1 MFWGVFSVVLVSFLI
16 TFYLNYEKSYMQKL
30 LEFDNQVKDVVS
42 MIDKNFKEYT
52 RIVKL
57 EEFRSICILEENL
70 EIFKMMDSEEV
81 NTLLNQQLLVSDESM
96 TEEEKLFYLA
106 YSKTVNLV
114 NELLPNIKELYENEY
129 DILELIFIPFYDES
143 MNQTVFAEKFNQSQL
158 IELQDGLFMFNEP
171 IQQKDN
177 IWAVYQVV
185 EWEDEILGYFQLMY
199 KTINT
204 EEIFPYSHLNKGLY
218 YVDNQLYTGN
228 DLPSDLKEKL
238 LPASF
243 EEASSILKDEGYYL
257 SQHTSEVMNLK
268 VIHYQLKNQL
278 RASVI
283 AQTISLFELSV
294 ILLILLFLL
303 VSYILFMSIVKP
315 CYLLVDYV
323 KRCSEGN
330 YKIPS
335 NISKSW
341 RYSFLMVRN
350 AYLENERLL
359 NVKDSQS
366 QELEYAWKRTLVA
379 SQAKTHFLAKVSHEL
394 KTPLNA
400 IKGYVQVLKLSID
413 QPKQKKQLE
422 IIEHSSATV
431 VLLEQ
436 NYRSKQMILNAAND
450 VIRNNSG
457 RRDKQLWSD
466 RGEGESI
473 EYHRASDGDIEA
485 TYIADKIAYMRRDT
499 YDYHDFAVLYRTNSQ
514 SRAIEQALLRQNIPY
529 RLVGGQSYFKRKE
542 IKDLMA
548 YLRLICNPDDD
559 LSFVR
564 VVNEPKRGI
573 GAASIDKLN
582 QFAKDSELSLM
593 ASIQDATG
601 VVAKATLNKLMDF
614 KTMIYMLRAQIED
627 YSLAS
632 FIDLVL
638 NQTGYLEMLENENTI
653 EADSRIDNLGEF
665 KSMATQFEEVDLDEI
680 LAEEES
686 EERAEE
692 LSTMTKLIILLNDL
706 MLQTDTETEEE
717 ANESKVTLMTIHA
730 AKGLEF
736 PVVFICGFED
746 GIFPLRSAIE
756 QGADDL
762 EEERRL
768 AYVAITRAED
778 LLFITN
784 AQSRYQY
791 GMRSA
796 NAESMFIK
804 EISDKYLNKTGIE
817 ARPRPLFTLQ
827 EAVESKAPKRQ
838 LKTVNLNSDSSWASG
853 DKVEHDTFGE
863 GVVVGVKGEVISIA
877 FSAPHGIKKLMGS
890 HPALKKRS

>member
-1 MFWGVFSVVLVSFLI
+1 MSQLLDKMNPQQKEAILTTEGPLLVMAGAGSGKTRVLTHRIAYLMSEKQVSPYNILAI
-16 TFYLNYEKSYMQKL
+16 TFTNKAAREMKERVEKL
-30 LEFDNQVKDVVS
+30 IGERGKDVWISTFHS
-42 MIDKNFKEYT
+42 MCVRILRRDIDLIGYDLNFG
-52 RIVKL
+52 
-57 EEFRSICILEENL
+57 IL
-70 EIFKMMDSEEV
+70 DDAD
-81 NTLLNQQLLVSDESM
+81 Q
-96 TEEEKLFYLA
+96 
-106 YSKTVNLV
+106 
-114 NELLPNIKELYENEY
+114 
-129 DILELIFIPFYDES
+129 
-143 MNQTVFAEKFNQSQL
+143 
-158 IELQDGLFMFNEP
+158 
-171 IQQKDN
+171 
-177 IWAVYQVV
+177 
-185 EWEDEILGYFQLMY
+185 
-199 KTINT
+199 
-204 EEIFPYSHLNKGLY
+204 
-218 YVDNQLYTGN
+218 
-228 DLPSDLKEKL
+228 
-238 LPASF
+238 
-243 EEASSILKDEGYYL
+243 
-257 SQHTSEVMNLK
+257 
-268 VIHYQLKNQL
+268 
-278 RASVI
+278 
-283 AQTISLFELSV
+283 LSV
-294 ILLILLFLL
+294 IKTVMEDLNLDPKRQSPKYFL
-303 VSYILFMSIVKP
+303 SQI
-315 CYLLVDYV
+315 
-323 KRCSEGN
+323 
-330 YKIPS
+330 S
-335 NISKSW
+335 N
-341 RYSFLMVRN
+341 
-350 AYLENERLL
+350 
-359 NVKDSQS
+359 
-366 QELEYAWKRTLVA
+366 
-379 SQAKTHFLAKVSHEL
+379 AKNEL
-394 KTPLNA
+394 KTPSDLNKEFENEDV
-400 IKGYVQVLKLSID
+400 IRVYEKYQQTLFKNNRVDFDDLLMLTVHLFEKHPEVLSFYQNKFQYIHIDEYQDTNHAQYKIVTLLAEKFRNICVVGDSDQSIYSWRGANIENILSFESD
-413 QPKQKKQLE
+413 YPDA
-422 IIEHSSATV
+422 SV

-450 VIRNNSG
+450 VIKNNSG

-466 RGEGESI
+466 RGEGEAI
-473 EYHRASDGDIEA
+473 EYHRASDVDVEA
-485 TYIADKIAYMRRDT
+485 NYIADKIAYMRRDA

-573 GAASIDKLN
+573 GAASIDKLSH
-582 QFAKDSELSLM
+582 FAAESELSLM
-593 ASIQDATG
+593 SSIQDATG

-627 YSLAS
+627 HSLAS

-638 NQTGYLEMLENENTI
+638 SQTGYLEMLENENTI

-665 KSMATQFEEVDLDEI
+665 KSMATQFEDVDLDEI

-686 EERAEE
+686 EERAND
-692 LSTMTKLIILLNDL
+692 LPTMTKLIILLNDL
-706 MLQTDTETEEE
+706 MLQTDTETEVE

-796 NAESMFIK
+796 NPESMFIR
-804 EISDKYLNKTGIE
+804 EISETYLNKTGIE
-817 ARPRPLFTLQ
+817 SRPRPSFTLK
-827 EAVESKAPKRQ
+827 EAMESKAPKRQ
-838 LKTVNLNSDSSWASG
+838 IKTVSLNSGSSWNSG

>member
-1 MFWGVFSVVLVSFLI
+1 MSQLLDKMNPQQKEAILTTEGPLLVMAGAGSGKTRVLTHRIAYLMSEKQVSPYNILAI
-16 TFYLNYEKSYMQKL
+16 TFTNKAAREMKERVEKL
-30 LEFDNQVKDVVS
+30 IGERGKDVWISTFHS
-42 MIDKNFKEYT
+42 MCVRILRRDIDLIGYDLNFG
-52 RIVKL
+52 
-57 EEFRSICILEENL
+57 IL
-70 EIFKMMDSEEV
+70 DDAD
-81 NTLLNQQLLVSDESM
+81 Q
-96 TEEEKLFYLA
+96 
-106 YSKTVNLV
+106 
-114 NELLPNIKELYENEY
+114 
-129 DILELIFIPFYDES
+129 
-143 MNQTVFAEKFNQSQL
+143 
-158 IELQDGLFMFNEP
+158 
-171 IQQKDN
+171 
-177 IWAVYQVV
+177 
-185 EWEDEILGYFQLMY
+185 
-199 KTINT
+199 
-204 EEIFPYSHLNKGLY
+204 
-218 YVDNQLYTGN
+218 
-228 DLPSDLKEKL
+228 
-238 LPASF
+238 
-243 EEASSILKDEGYYL
+243 
-257 SQHTSEVMNLK
+257 
-268 VIHYQLKNQL
+268 
-278 RASVI
+278 
-283 AQTISLFELSV
+283 LSV
-294 ILLILLFLL
+294 IKTVMEDLNLDPKRQSPKYFL
-303 VSYILFMSIVKP
+303 SQI
-315 CYLLVDYV
+315 
-323 KRCSEGN
+323 
-330 YKIPS
+330 S
-335 NISKSW
+335 N
-341 RYSFLMVRN
+341 
-350 AYLENERLL
+350 
-359 NVKDSQS
+359 
-366 QELEYAWKRTLVA
+366 
-379 SQAKTHFLAKVSHEL
+379 AKNEL
-394 KTPLNA
+394 KTPSDLNKEFENEDV
-400 IKGYVQVLKLSID
+400 IRVYEKYQQTLFKNNRVDFDDLLMLTVHLFEKHPEVLSFYQNKFQYIHIDEYQDTNHAQYKIVTLLAEKFRNICVVGDSDQSIYSWRGANIENILSFESD
-413 QPKQKKQLE
+413 YPDA
-422 IIEHSSATV
+422 SV

-450 VIRNNSG
+450 VIKNNSG

-466 RGEGESI
+466 RGEGEAI
-473 EYHRASDGDIEA
+473 EYHRASDGDVEA
-485 TYIADKIAYMRRDT
+485 NYIADKIAYMRRDA

-514 SRAIEQALLRQNIPY
+514 SRAMEQALLRQNIPY

-573 GAASIDKLN
+573 GAASIDKLSH
-582 QFAKDSELSLM
+582 FAAESELSLM
-593 ASIQDATG
+593 SSIQDATG

-627 YSLAS
+627 HSLAS

-638 NQTGYLEMLENENTI
+638 SQTGYLEMLENENTI

-665 KSMATQFEEVDLDEI
+665 KSMATQFEDVDLDEI

-686 EERAEE
+686 EERADD
-692 LSTMTKLIILLNDL
+692 LPTMTKLIILLNDL

-796 NAESMFIK
+796 NPESMFIR
-804 EISDKYLNKTGIE
+804 EISETYLNKTGIE
-817 ARPRPLFTLQ
+817 SRPRPSFTLK
-827 EAVESKAPKRQ
+827 EAMESKAPKRQ
-838 LKTVNLNSDSSWASG
+838 IKTVSLNSGSSWNSG

>member
-1 MFWGVFSVVLVSFLI
+1 MSQLLDKMNPQQKEAILTTEGPLLVMAGAGSGKTRVLTHRIAYLMSEKQVSPYNILAI
-16 TFYLNYEKSYMQKL
+16 TFTNKAAREMKERVEKL
-30 LEFDNQVKDVVS
+30 IGERGKDVWISTFHS
-42 MIDKNFKEYT
+42 MCVRILRRDIDLIGYDLNFG
-52 RIVKL
+52 
-57 EEFRSICILEENL
+57 IL
-70 EIFKMMDSEEV
+70 DDAD
-81 NTLLNQQLLVSDESM
+81 Q
-96 TEEEKLFYLA
+96 
-106 YSKTVNLV
+106 
-114 NELLPNIKELYENEY
+114 
-129 DILELIFIPFYDES
+129 
-143 MNQTVFAEKFNQSQL
+143 
-158 IELQDGLFMFNEP
+158 
-171 IQQKDN
+171 
-177 IWAVYQVV
+177 
-185 EWEDEILGYFQLMY
+185 
-199 KTINT
+199 
-204 EEIFPYSHLNKGLY
+204 
-218 YVDNQLYTGN
+218 
-228 DLPSDLKEKL
+228 
-238 LPASF
+238 
-243 EEASSILKDEGYYL
+243 
-257 SQHTSEVMNLK
+257 
-268 VIHYQLKNQL
+268 
-278 RASVI
+278 
-283 AQTISLFELSV
+283 LSV
-294 ILLILLFLL
+294 IKTVMEDLNLDPKRQSPKYFL
-303 VSYILFMSIVKP
+303 SQI
-315 CYLLVDYV
+315 
-323 KRCSEGN
+323 
-330 YKIPS
+330 S
-335 NISKSW
+335 N
-341 RYSFLMVRN
+341 
-350 AYLENERLL
+350 
-359 NVKDSQS
+359 
-366 QELEYAWKRTLVA
+366 
-379 SQAKTHFLAKVSHEL
+379 AKNEL
-394 KTPLNA
+394 KTPSDLNKEFENEDV
-400 IKGYVQVLKLSID
+400 IRVYEKYQQTLFKNNRVDFDDLLMLTVHLFEKHPEVLSFYQNKFQYIHIDEYQDTNHAQYKIVTLLAEKFRNICVVGDSDQSIYSWRGANIENILSFESD
-413 QPKQKKQLE
+413 YPDA
-422 IIEHSSATV
+422 SV

-450 VIRNNSG
+450 VIKNNSG

-466 RGEGESI
+466 RGEGEAI
-473 EYHRASDGDIEA
+473 EYHRASDGDVEA
-485 TYIADKIAYMRRDT
+485 NYIADKIAYMRRDA

-548 YLRLICNPDDD
+548 YLRLICNPADD

-573 GAASIDKLN
+573 GAASIDKLSH
-582 QFAKDSELSLM
+582 FAAESELSLM
-593 ASIQDATG
+593 SSIQDATG

-627 YSLAS
+627 HSLAS

-638 NQTGYLEMLENENTI
+638 SQTGYLEMLENENTI

-665 KSMATQFEEVDLDEI
+665 KSMATQFEDVDLDEI

-686 EERAEE
+686 EERAND
-692 LSTMTKLIILLNDL
+692 LPTMTKLNILLNEL
-706 MLQTDTETEEE
+706 MLQTDTETEVE

-796 NAESMFIK
+796 NPESMFIR
-804 EISDKYLNKTGIE
+804 EISETYLNKTGIE
-817 ARPRPLFTLQ
+817 SRPRPSFTLK
-827 EAVESKAPKRQ
+827 EAMESKAPKRQ
-838 LKTVNLNSDSSWASG
+838 IKTVSLNSGSSWNSG

>member
-1 MFWGVFSVVLVSFLI
+1 MSQLLDKMNPQQKEAILTTEGPLLVMAGAGSGKTRVLTHRIAYLMSEKQVSPYNILAI
-16 TFYLNYEKSYMQKL
+16 TFTNKAAREMKERVEKL
-30 LEFDNQVKDVVS
+30 IGERGKDVWISTFHS
-42 MIDKNFKEYT
+42 MCVRILRRDIDLIGYDLNFG
-52 RIVKL
+52 
-57 EEFRSICILEENL
+57 IL
-70 EIFKMMDSEEV
+70 DDAD
-81 NTLLNQQLLVSDESM
+81 Q
-96 TEEEKLFYLA
+96 
-106 YSKTVNLV
+106 
-114 NELLPNIKELYENEY
+114 
-129 DILELIFIPFYDES
+129 
-143 MNQTVFAEKFNQSQL
+143 
-158 IELQDGLFMFNEP
+158 
-171 IQQKDN
+171 
-177 IWAVYQVV
+177 
-185 EWEDEILGYFQLMY
+185 
-199 KTINT
+199 
-204 EEIFPYSHLNKGLY
+204 
-218 YVDNQLYTGN
+218 
-228 DLPSDLKEKL
+228 
-238 LPASF
+238 
-243 EEASSILKDEGYYL
+243 
-257 SQHTSEVMNLK
+257 
-268 VIHYQLKNQL
+268 
-278 RASVI
+278 
-283 AQTISLFELSV
+283 LSV
-294 ILLILLFLL
+294 IKTVMEDLNLDPKRQSPKYFL
-303 VSYILFMSIVKP
+303 SQI
-315 CYLLVDYV
+315 
-323 KRCSEGN
+323 
-330 YKIPS
+330 S
-335 NISKSW
+335 N
-341 RYSFLMVRN
+341 
-350 AYLENERLL
+350 
-359 NVKDSQS
+359 
-366 QELEYAWKRTLVA
+366 
-379 SQAKTHFLAKVSHEL
+379 AKNEL
-394 KTPLNA
+394 KTPSDLNKEFENEDV
-400 IKGYVQVLKLSID
+400 IRVYEKYQQTLFKNNRVDFDDLLMLTVHLFEKHPEVLSFYQNKFQYIHIDEYQDTNHAQYKIVTLLAEKFRNICVVGDSDQSIYSWRGANIENILSFESD
-413 QPKQKKQLE
+413 YPDA
-422 IIEHSSATV
+422 SV

-450 VIRNNSG
+450 VIKNNSG

-466 RGEGESI
+466 RGEGEAI
-473 EYHRASDGDIEA
+473 EYHRASDGDVEA
-485 TYIADKIAYMRRDT
+485 NYIADKIAYMRRDAC
-499 YDYHDFAVLYRTNSQ
+499 DYHDFAVLYRTNSQ

-573 GAASIDKLN
+573 GAASIDKLSH
-582 QFAKDSELSLM
+582 FAAESELSLM
-593 ASIQDATG
+593 SSIQDATG

-627 YSLAS
+627 HSLAS

-638 NQTGYLEMLENENTI
+638 SQTGYLEMLENENTI
-653 EADSRIDNLGEF
+653 EAGSRIDNLGEF
-665 KSMATQFEEVDLDEI
+665 KSMATQFEDVDLDEI

-686 EERAEE
+686 EERADD
-692 LSTMTKLIILLNDL
+692 LPTMTKLIILLNDL

-796 NAESMFIK
+796 NPESMFIR
-804 EISDKYLNKTGIE
+804 EISETYLNKTGIE
-817 ARPRPLFTLQ
+817 SRPRPSFTLK
-827 EAVESKAPKRQ
+827 EAMESKAPKRQ
-838 LKTVNLNSDSSWASG
+838 IKTVSLNSGSSWNSG

>member
-1 MFWGVFSVVLVSFLI
+1 MSQLLDKMNPQQKEAILTTEGPLLVMAGAGSGKTRVLTHRIAYLMSEKQVSPYNILAI
-16 TFYLNYEKSYMQKL
+16 TFTNKAAREMKERVEKL
-30 LEFDNQVKDVVS
+30 IGERGKDVWISTFHS
-42 MIDKNFKEYT
+42 MCVRILRRDIDLIGYDLNFG
-52 RIVKL
+52 
-57 EEFRSICILEENL
+57 IL
-70 EIFKMMDSEEV
+70 DDAD
-81 NTLLNQQLLVSDESM
+81 Q
-96 TEEEKLFYLA
+96 
-106 YSKTVNLV
+106 
-114 NELLPNIKELYENEY
+114 
-129 DILELIFIPFYDES
+129 
-143 MNQTVFAEKFNQSQL
+143 
-158 IELQDGLFMFNEP
+158 
-171 IQQKDN
+171 
-177 IWAVYQVV
+177 
-185 EWEDEILGYFQLMY
+185 
-199 KTINT
+199 
-204 EEIFPYSHLNKGLY
+204 
-218 YVDNQLYTGN
+218 
-228 DLPSDLKEKL
+228 
-238 LPASF
+238 
-243 EEASSILKDEGYYL
+243 
-257 SQHTSEVMNLK
+257 
-268 VIHYQLKNQL
+268 
-278 RASVI
+278 
-283 AQTISLFELSV
+283 LSV
-294 ILLILLFLL
+294 IKTVMEDLNLDPKRQSPKYFL
-303 VSYILFMSIVKP
+303 SQI
-315 CYLLVDYV
+315 
-323 KRCSEGN
+323 
-330 YKIPS
+330 S
-335 NISKSW
+335 N
-341 RYSFLMVRN
+341 
-350 AYLENERLL
+350 
-359 NVKDSQS
+359 
-366 QELEYAWKRTLVA
+366 
-379 SQAKTHFLAKVSHEL
+379 AKNEL
-394 KTPLNA
+394 KTPSDLNKEFENEDV
-400 IKGYVQVLKLSID
+400 IRVYEKYQQTLFKNNRVDFDDLLMLTVHLFEKHPEVLSFYQNKFQYIHIDEYQDTNHAQYKIVTLLAEKFRNICVVGDSDQSIYSWRGANIENILSFESD
-413 QPKQKKQLE
+413 YPDA
-422 IIEHSSATV
+422 SV

-450 VIRNNSG
+450 VIKNNSG

-466 RGEGESI
+466 RGEGEAI
-473 EYHRASDGDIEA
+473 EYHRASDGDVEA
-485 TYIADKIAYMRRDT
+485 NYIADKIAYMRRDA

-573 GAASIDKLN
+573 GAASIDKLSH
-582 QFAKDSELSLM
+582 FAAESELSLM
-593 ASIQDATG
+593 SSIQDATG

-627 YSLAS
+627 HSLAS

-638 NQTGYLEMLENENTI
+638 SQTGYLEMLENENTI

-665 KSMATQFEEVDLDEI
+665 KSMATQFEDVDLDEI

-686 EERAEE
+686 EERADD
-692 LSTMTKLIILLNDL
+692 LPTMTKLIILLNDL

-796 NAESMFIK
+796 NPESMFIR
-804 EISDKYLNKTGIE
+804 EISETYLNKTGIE
-817 ARPRPLFTLQ
+817 SRPRPSFTLK
-827 EAVESKAPKRQ
+827 EAMESKAPKRQ
-838 LKTVNLNSDSSWASG
+838 IKTVSLNSGSSLNSG

>member
-1 MFWGVFSVVLVSFLI
+1 MSQLLDKMNPQQKEAILTTEGPLLVMAGAGSGKTRVLTHRIAYLMSEKQVSPYNILAI
-16 TFYLNYEKSYMQKL
+16 TFTNKAAREMKERVEKL
-30 LEFDNQVKDVVS
+30 IGERGKDVWISTFHS
-42 MIDKNFKEYT
+42 MCVRILRRDIDLIGYDLNFG
-52 RIVKL
+52 
-57 EEFRSICILEENL
+57 IL
-70 EIFKMMDSEEV
+70 DDAD
-81 NTLLNQQLLVSDESM
+81 Q
-96 TEEEKLFYLA
+96 
-106 YSKTVNLV
+106 
-114 NELLPNIKELYENEY
+114 
-129 DILELIFIPFYDES
+129 
-143 MNQTVFAEKFNQSQL
+143 
-158 IELQDGLFMFNEP
+158 
-171 IQQKDN
+171 
-177 IWAVYQVV
+177 
-185 EWEDEILGYFQLMY
+185 
-199 KTINT
+199 
-204 EEIFPYSHLNKGLY
+204 
-218 YVDNQLYTGN
+218 
-228 DLPSDLKEKL
+228 
-238 LPASF
+238 
-243 EEASSILKDEGYYL
+243 
-257 SQHTSEVMNLK
+257 
-268 VIHYQLKNQL
+268 
-278 RASVI
+278 
-283 AQTISLFELSV
+283 LSV
-294 ILLILLFLL
+294 IKTVMEDLNLDPKRQSPKYFL
-303 VSYILFMSIVKP
+303 SQI
-315 CYLLVDYV
+315 
-323 KRCSEGN
+323 
-330 YKIPS
+330 S
-335 NISKSW
+335 N
-341 RYSFLMVRN
+341 
-350 AYLENERLL
+350 
-359 NVKDSQS
+359 
-366 QELEYAWKRTLVA
+366 
-379 SQAKTHFLAKVSHEL
+379 AKNEL
-394 KTPLNA
+394 KTPSDLNKEFENEDV
-400 IKGYVQVLKLSID
+400 IRVYEKYQQTLFKNNRVDFDDLLMLTVHLFEKHPEVLSFYQNKFQYIHIDEYQDTNHAQYKIVTLLAEKFRNICVVGDSDQSIYSWRGANIENILSFESD
-413 QPKQKKQLE
+413 YPDA
-422 IIEHSSATV
+422 SV

-450 VIRNNSG
+450 VIKNNSG

-466 RGEGESI
+466 RGEGEAI
-473 EYHRASDGDIEA
+473 EYHRASDGDVEA
-485 TYIADKIAYMRRDT
+485 NYIADKIAYMRRDT

-564 VVNEPKRGI
+564 GVNEPKRGI
-573 GAASIDKLN
+573 GAASIDKLSH
-582 QFAKDSELSLM
+582 FAAESELSLM
-593 ASIQDATG
+593 SSIQDATG

-627 YSLAS
+627 HSLAS

-638 NQTGYLEMLENENTI
+638 SQTGYLEMLENENTI

-665 KSMATQFEEVDLDEI
+665 KSMATQFEDVDLDEI

-686 EERAEE
+686 EERADD
-692 LSTMTKLIILLNDL
+692 LPTMTKLIILLNDL

-796 NAESMFIK
+796 NPESMFIR
-804 EISDKYLNKTGIE
+804 EISETYLNKTGIE
-817 ARPRPLFTLQ
+817 SRPRPSFTLK
-827 EAVESKAPKRQ
+827 EAMESKAPKRQ
-838 LKTVNLNSDSSWASG
+838 IKTVSLNSGSSWNSG

>member
-1 MFWGVFSVVLVSFLI
+1 MSQLLDKMNPQQKEAILTTEGPLLVMAGAGSGKTRVLTHRIAYLMSEKQVSPYNILAI
-16 TFYLNYEKSYMQKL
+16 TFTNKAAREMKERVEKL
-30 LEFDNQVKDVVS
+30 IGERGKDVWISTFHS
-42 MIDKNFKEYT
+42 MCVRILRRDIDLIGYDLNFG
-52 RIVKL
+52 
-57 EEFRSICILEENL
+57 IL
-70 EIFKMMDSEEV
+70 DDAD
-81 NTLLNQQLLVSDESM
+81 Q
-96 TEEEKLFYLA
+96 
-106 YSKTVNLV
+106 
-114 NELLPNIKELYENEY
+114 
-129 DILELIFIPFYDES
+129 
-143 MNQTVFAEKFNQSQL
+143 
-158 IELQDGLFMFNEP
+158 
-171 IQQKDN
+171 
-177 IWAVYQVV
+177 
-185 EWEDEILGYFQLMY
+185 
-199 KTINT
+199 
-204 EEIFPYSHLNKGLY
+204 
-218 YVDNQLYTGN
+218 
-228 DLPSDLKEKL
+228 
-238 LPASF
+238 
-243 EEASSILKDEGYYL
+243 
-257 SQHTSEVMNLK
+257 
-268 VIHYQLKNQL
+268 
-278 RASVI
+278 
-283 AQTISLFELSV
+283 LSV
-294 ILLILLFLL
+294 IKTVMEDLNLDPKRQSPKYFL
-303 VSYILFMSIVKP
+303 SQI
-315 CYLLVDYV
+315 
-323 KRCSEGN
+323 
-330 YKIPS
+330 S
-335 NISKSW
+335 N
-341 RYSFLMVRN
+341 
-350 AYLENERLL
+350 
-359 NVKDSQS
+359 
-366 QELEYAWKRTLVA
+366 
-379 SQAKTHFLAKVSHEL
+379 AKNEL
-394 KTPLNA
+394 KTPSDLNKEFENEDV
-400 IKGYVQVLKLSID
+400 IRVYEKYQQTLFKNNRVDFDDLLMLTVHLFEKHPEVLSFYQNKFQYIHIDEYQDTNHAQYKIVTLLAEKFRNICVVGDSDQSIYSWRGANIENILSFESD
-413 QPKQKKQLE
+413 YPDA
-422 IIEHSSATV
+422 SV

-450 VIRNNSG
+450 VIKNNSG

-466 RGEGESI
+466 RGEGEAI
-473 EYHRASDGDIEA
+473 EYHRASDGDVEA
-485 TYIADKIAYMRRDT
+485 NYIADKIASMRRDA

-573 GAASIDKLN
+573 GAASIDKLSH
-582 QFAKDSELSLM
+582 FAAESELSLM
-593 ASIQDATG
+593 SSIQDATG

-627 YSLAS
+627 HSLAS

-638 NQTGYLEMLENENTI
+638 SQTGYLEMLENENTI

-665 KSMATQFEEVDLDEI
+665 KSMATQFEDVDLDEI

-686 EERAEE
+686 EERADD
-692 LSTMTKLIILLNDL
+692 LPTMTKLIILLNDL

-796 NAESMFIK
+796 NPESMFIR
-804 EISDKYLNKTGIE
+804 EISENYLNKTGIE
-817 ARPRPLFTLQ
+817 SRPRPSFTLK
-827 EAVESKAPKRQ
+827 EAMESKAPKRQ
-838 LKTVNLNSDSSWASG
+838 IKTVSLNSGSSWNSG

>member
-1 MFWGVFSVVLVSFLI
+1 MSQLLDKMNPQQKEAILTTEGPLLVMAGAGSGKTRVLTHRIAYLMSEKQVSPYNILAI
-16 TFYLNYEKSYMQKL
+16 TFTNKAAREMKERVEKL
-30 LEFDNQVKDVVS
+30 IGERGKDVWISTFHS
-42 MIDKNFKEYT
+42 MCVRILRRDIDLIGYDLNFG
-52 RIVKL
+52 
-57 EEFRSICILEENL
+57 IL
-70 EIFKMMDSEEV
+70 DDAD
-81 NTLLNQQLLVSDESM
+81 Q
-96 TEEEKLFYLA
+96 
-106 YSKTVNLV
+106 
-114 NELLPNIKELYENEY
+114 
-129 DILELIFIPFYDES
+129 
-143 MNQTVFAEKFNQSQL
+143 
-158 IELQDGLFMFNEP
+158 
-171 IQQKDN
+171 
-177 IWAVYQVV
+177 
-185 EWEDEILGYFQLMY
+185 
-199 KTINT
+199 
-204 EEIFPYSHLNKGLY
+204 
-218 YVDNQLYTGN
+218 
-228 DLPSDLKEKL
+228 
-238 LPASF
+238 
-243 EEASSILKDEGYYL
+243 
-257 SQHTSEVMNLK
+257 
-268 VIHYQLKNQL
+268 
-278 RASVI
+278 
-283 AQTISLFELSV
+283 LSV
-294 ILLILLFLL
+294 IKTVMEDLNLDPKRQSPKYFL
-303 VSYILFMSIVKP
+303 SQI
-315 CYLLVDYV
+315 
-323 KRCSEGN
+323 
-330 YKIPS
+330 S
-335 NISKSW
+335 N
-341 RYSFLMVRN
+341 
-350 AYLENERLL
+350 
-359 NVKDSQS
+359 
-366 QELEYAWKRTLVA
+366 
-379 SQAKTHFLAKVSHEL
+379 AKNEL
-394 KTPLNA
+394 KTPSDLNKEFENEDV
-400 IKGYVQVLKLSID
+400 IRVYEKYQQTLFKNNRVDFDDLLMLTVHLFEKHPEVLSFYQNKFQYIHIDEYQDTNHAQYKIVTLLAEKFRNICVVGDSDQSIYSWRGANIENILSFESD
-413 QPKQKKQLE
+413 YPDA
-422 IIEHSSATV
+422 SV

-450 VIRNNSG
+450 VIKNNSG

-466 RGEGESI
+466 RGEGEAI
-473 EYHRASDGDIEA
+473 EYHRASDGDVEA
-485 TYIADKIAYMRRDT
+485 NYIADKIAYMRRDA

-573 GAASIDKLN
+573 GAASIDKLSH
-582 QFAKDSELSLM
+582 FAAESELSLM
-593 ASIQDATG
+593 SSIQDATG

-627 YSLAS
+627 HSLAS

-638 NQTGYLEMLENENTI
+638 SQTGYLEMLENENTI

-665 KSMATQFEEVDLDEI
+665 KSMATQFEDVDLDEI

-686 EERAEE
+686 EERAND
-692 LSTMTKLIILLNDL
+692 LPTMTKLIILLNDL

-796 NAESMFIK
+796 NPESMFIR
-804 EISDKYLNKTGIE
+804 EISETYLNKTGIE
-817 ARPRPLFTLQ
+817 SRPRPSFTLK
-827 EAVESKAPKRQ
+827 EAMESKAPKRQ
-838 LKTVNLNSDSSWASG
+838 IKTVSLNSGSSWNSG

>member
-1 MFWGVFSVVLVSFLI
+1 MSQLLDKMNPQQKEAILTTEGPLLVMAGAGSGKTRVLTHRIAYLMSEKQVSPYNILAI
-16 TFYLNYEKSYMQKL
+16 TFTNKAAREMKERVEKL
-30 LEFDNQVKDVVS
+30 IGERGKDVWISTFHS
-42 MIDKNFKEYT
+42 MCVRILRRDIDLIGYDLNFG
-52 RIVKL
+52 
-57 EEFRSICILEENL
+57 IL
-70 EIFKMMDSEEV
+70 DDAD
-81 NTLLNQQLLVSDESM
+81 Q
-96 TEEEKLFYLA
+96 
-106 YSKTVNLV
+106 
-114 NELLPNIKELYENEY
+114 
-129 DILELIFIPFYDES
+129 
-143 MNQTVFAEKFNQSQL
+143 
-158 IELQDGLFMFNEP
+158 
-171 IQQKDN
+171 
-177 IWAVYQVV
+177 
-185 EWEDEILGYFQLMY
+185 
-199 KTINT
+199 
-204 EEIFPYSHLNKGLY
+204 
-218 YVDNQLYTGN
+218 
-228 DLPSDLKEKL
+228 
-238 LPASF
+238 
-243 EEASSILKDEGYYL
+243 
-257 SQHTSEVMNLK
+257 
-268 VIHYQLKNQL
+268 
-278 RASVI
+278 
-283 AQTISLFELSV
+283 LSV
-294 ILLILLFLL
+294 IKTVMEDLNLDPKRQSPKYFL
-303 VSYILFMSIVKP
+303 SQI
-315 CYLLVDYV
+315 
-323 KRCSEGN
+323 
-330 YKIPS
+330 S
-335 NISKSW
+335 N
-341 RYSFLMVRN
+341 
-350 AYLENERLL
+350 
-359 NVKDSQS
+359 
-366 QELEYAWKRTLVA
+366 
-379 SQAKTHFLAKVSHEL
+379 AKNEL
-394 KTPLNA
+394 KTPSDLNKEFENEDV
-400 IKGYVQVLKLSID
+400 IRVYEKYQQTLFKNNRVDFDDLLMLTVHLFEKHPEVLSFYQNKFQYIHIDEYQDTNHAQYKIVTLLAEKFRNICVVGDSDQSIYSWRGANIENILSFESD
-413 QPKQKKQLE
+413 YPDA
-422 IIEHSSATV
+422 SV

-450 VIRNNSG
+450 VIKNNSG

-466 RGEGESI
+466 RGEGEAI
-473 EYHRASDGDIEA
+473 EYHRASDGDVEA
-485 TYIADKIAYMRRDT
+485 NYIADKIAYMRRDA

-573 GAASIDKLN
+573 GAASIDKLSH
-582 QFAKDSELSLM
+582 FAAESELSLM
-593 ASIQDATG
+593 SSIQDATG

-627 YSLAS
+627 HSLAS

-638 NQTGYLEMLENENTI
+638 SQTGYLEMLENENTI

-665 KSMATQFEEVDLDEI
+665 KSMATQFEDVDLDEI

-686 EERAEE
+686 EERADD
-692 LSTMTKLIILLNDL
+692 LPTMTKLIILLNDL

-717 ANESKVTLMTIHA
+717 GNESKVTLMTIHA

-796 NAESMFIK
+796 NPESMFIR
-804 EISDKYLNKTGIE
+804 EISETYLNKTGIE
-817 ARPRPLFTLQ
+817 SRPRPSFTLK
-827 EAVESKAPKRQ
+827 EAMESKAPKRQ
-838 LKTVNLNSDSSWASG
+838 IKTVSLNSGSSWNSG

>member
-1 MFWGVFSVVLVSFLI
+1 MSQLLDKMNPQQKEAILTTEGPLLVMAGAGSGKTRVLTHRIAYLMSEKQVSPYNILAI
-16 TFYLNYEKSYMQKL
+16 TFTNKAAREMKERVEKL
-30 LEFDNQVKDVVS
+30 IGERGKDVWISTFHS
-42 MIDKNFKEYT
+42 MCVRILRRDIDLIGYDLNFG
-52 RIVKL
+52 
-57 EEFRSICILEENL
+57 IL
-70 EIFKMMDSEEV
+70 DDAD
-81 NTLLNQQLLVSDESM
+81 Q
-96 TEEEKLFYLA
+96 
-106 YSKTVNLV
+106 
-114 NELLPNIKELYENEY
+114 
-129 DILELIFIPFYDES
+129 
-143 MNQTVFAEKFNQSQL
+143 
-158 IELQDGLFMFNEP
+158 
-171 IQQKDN
+171 
-177 IWAVYQVV
+177 
-185 EWEDEILGYFQLMY
+185 
-199 KTINT
+199 
-204 EEIFPYSHLNKGLY
+204 
-218 YVDNQLYTGN
+218 
-228 DLPSDLKEKL
+228 
-238 LPASF
+238 
-243 EEASSILKDEGYYL
+243 
-257 SQHTSEVMNLK
+257 
-268 VIHYQLKNQL
+268 
-278 RASVI
+278 
-283 AQTISLFELSV
+283 LSV
-294 ILLILLFLL
+294 IKTVMEDLNLDPKRQSPKYFL
-303 VSYILFMSIVKP
+303 SQI
-315 CYLLVDYV
+315 
-323 KRCSEGN
+323 
-330 YKIPS
+330 S
-335 NISKSW
+335 N
-341 RYSFLMVRN
+341 
-350 AYLENERLL
+350 
-359 NVKDSQS
+359 
-366 QELEYAWKRTLVA
+366 
-379 SQAKTHFLAKVSHEL
+379 AKNEL
-394 KTPLNA
+394 KTPSDLNKEFENEDV
-400 IKGYVQVLKLSID
+400 IRVYEKYQQTLFKNNRVDFDDLLMLTVHLFEKHPEVLSFYQNKFQYIHIDEYQDTNHAQYKIVTLLAEKFRNICVVGDSDQSIYSWRGANIENILSFESD
-413 QPKQKKQLE
+413 YPDA
-422 IIEHSSATV
+422 SV

-450 VIRNNSG
+450 VIKNNSG

-466 RGEGESI
+466 RGEGEAI
-473 EYHRASDGDIEA
+473 EYHRASDGDVEA
-485 TYIADKIAYMRRDT
+485 NYIADKIAYMRRDT

-573 GAASIDKLN
+573 GAASIDKLSH
-582 QFAKDSELSLM
+582 FAAESELSLM
-593 ASIQDATG
+593 SSIQDATG

-627 YSLAS
+627 HSLAS

-638 NQTGYLEMLENENTI
+638 SQTGYLEMLENENTI

-665 KSMATQFEEVDLDEI
+665 KSMATQFEDVDLDEI

-686 EERAEE
+686 EERAND
-692 LSTMTKLIILLNDL
+692 LPTMTKLIILLNDL
-706 MLQTDTETEEE
+706 MLQTDTETEVE

-796 NAESMFIK
+796 NPESMFIR
-804 EISDKYLNKTGIE
+804 EISETYLNKTGIE
-817 ARPRPLFTLQ
+817 SRPRPSFTLK
-827 EAVESKAPKRQ
+827 EAMESKAPKRQ
-838 LKTVNLNSDSSWASG
+838 IKTVSLNSGSSWNSG

>member
-1 MFWGVFSVVLVSFLI
+1 MSQLLDKMNPQQKEAILTTEGPLLVMAGAGSGKTRVLTHRIAYLMSEKQVSPYNILAI
-16 TFYLNYEKSYMQKL
+16 TFTNKAAREMKERVEKL
-30 LEFDNQVKDVVS
+30 IGERGKDVWISTFHS
-42 MIDKNFKEYT
+42 MCVRILRRDIDLIGYDLNFG
-52 RIVKL
+52 
-57 EEFRSICILEENL
+57 IL
-70 EIFKMMDSEEV
+70 DDAD
-81 NTLLNQQLLVSDESM
+81 Q
-96 TEEEKLFYLA
+96 
-106 YSKTVNLV
+106 
-114 NELLPNIKELYENEY
+114 
-129 DILELIFIPFYDES
+129 
-143 MNQTVFAEKFNQSQL
+143 
-158 IELQDGLFMFNEP
+158 
-171 IQQKDN
+171 
-177 IWAVYQVV
+177 
-185 EWEDEILGYFQLMY
+185 
-199 KTINT
+199 
-204 EEIFPYSHLNKGLY
+204 
-218 YVDNQLYTGN
+218 
-228 DLPSDLKEKL
+228 
-238 LPASF
+238 
-243 EEASSILKDEGYYL
+243 
-257 SQHTSEVMNLK
+257 
-268 VIHYQLKNQL
+268 
-278 RASVI
+278 
-283 AQTISLFELSV
+283 LSV
-294 ILLILLFLL
+294 IKTVMEDLNLDPKRQSPKYFL
-303 VSYILFMSIVKP
+303 SQI
-315 CYLLVDYV
+315 
-323 KRCSEGN
+323 
-330 YKIPS
+330 S
-335 NISKSW
+335 N
-341 RYSFLMVRN
+341 
-350 AYLENERLL
+350 
-359 NVKDSQS
+359 
-366 QELEYAWKRTLVA
+366 
-379 SQAKTHFLAKVSHEL
+379 AKNEL
-394 KTPLNA
+394 KTPSDLNKEFENEDV
-400 IKGYVQVLKLSID
+400 IRVYEKYQQTLFKNNRVDFDDLLMLTVHLFEKHPEVLSFYQNKFQYIHIDEYQDTNHAQYKIVTLLAEKFRNICVVGDSDQSIYSWRGANIENILSFESD
-413 QPKQKKQLE
+413 YPDA
-422 IIEHSSATV
+422 SV

-450 VIRNNSG
+450 VIKNNSG

-466 RGEGESI
+466 RGEGEAI

-485 TYIADKIAYMRRDT
+485 NYIADKIAYMRRDT

-573 GAASIDKLN
+573 GAASIDKLSH
-582 QFAKDSELSLM
+582 FAAESELSLM
-593 ASIQDATG
+593 SSIQDATG

-627 YSLAS
+627 HSLAS

-638 NQTGYLEMLENENTI
+638 SQTGYLEMLENENTI

-665 KSMATQFEEVDLDEI
+665 KSMATQFEDVDLDEI

-686 EERAEE
+686 EERADD
-692 LSTMTKLIILLNDL
+692 LPTMTKLIILLNDL

-796 NAESMFIK
+796 NPESMFIR
-804 EISDKYLNKTGIE
+804 EISENYLNKTGIE
-817 ARPRPLFTLQ
+817 SRPRPSFTLK
-827 EAVESKAPKRQ
+827 EAMESKAPKRQ
-838 LKTVNLNSDSSWASG
+838 IKTVSLNSGSSWNSG

>member
-1 MFWGVFSVVLVSFLI
+1 MSQLLDKMNPQQKEAILTTEGPLLVMAGAGSGKTRVLTHRIAYLMSEKQVSPYNILAI
-16 TFYLNYEKSYMQKL
+16 TFTNKAAREMKERVEKL
-30 LEFDNQVKDVVS
+30 IGERGKDVWISTFHS
-42 MIDKNFKEYT
+42 MCVRILRRDIDLIGYDLNFG
-52 RIVKL
+52 
-57 EEFRSICILEENL
+57 IL
-70 EIFKMMDSEEV
+70 DDAD
-81 NTLLNQQLLVSDESM
+81 Q
-96 TEEEKLFYLA
+96 
-106 YSKTVNLV
+106 
-114 NELLPNIKELYENEY
+114 
-129 DILELIFIPFYDES
+129 
-143 MNQTVFAEKFNQSQL
+143 
-158 IELQDGLFMFNEP
+158 
-171 IQQKDN
+171 
-177 IWAVYQVV
+177 
-185 EWEDEILGYFQLMY
+185 
-199 KTINT
+199 
-204 EEIFPYSHLNKGLY
+204 
-218 YVDNQLYTGN
+218 
-228 DLPSDLKEKL
+228 
-238 LPASF
+238 
-243 EEASSILKDEGYYL
+243 
-257 SQHTSEVMNLK
+257 
-268 VIHYQLKNQL
+268 
-278 RASVI
+278 
-283 AQTISLFELSV
+283 LSV
-294 ILLILLFLL
+294 IKTVMEDLNLDPKRQSPKYFL
-303 VSYILFMSIVKP
+303 SQI
-315 CYLLVDYV
+315 
-323 KRCSEGN
+323 
-330 YKIPS
+330 S
-335 NISKSW
+335 N
-341 RYSFLMVRN
+341 
-350 AYLENERLL
+350 
-359 NVKDSQS
+359 
-366 QELEYAWKRTLVA
+366 
-379 SQAKTHFLAKVSHEL
+379 AKNEL
-394 KTPLNA
+394 KTPSDLNKEFENEDV
-400 IKGYVQVLKLSID
+400 IRVYEKYQQTLFKNNRVDFDDLLMLTVHLFEKHPEVLSFYQNKFQYIHIDEYQDTNHAQYKIVTLLAEKFRNICVVGDSDQSIYSWRGANIENILSFESD
-413 QPKQKKQLE
+413 YPDA
-422 IIEHSSATV
+422 SV

-450 VIRNNSG
+450 VIKNNSG

-466 RGEGESI
+466 RGEGEAI
-473 EYHRASDGDIEA
+473 EYHRASDGDVEA
-485 TYIADKIAYMRRDT
+485 NYIADKIAYMRRDT

-573 GAASIDKLN
+573 GAASIDKLSH
-582 QFAKDSELSLM
+582 FAAESELSLM
-593 ASIQDATG
+593 SSIQDATG

-627 YSLAS
+627 HSLAS

-638 NQTGYLEMLENENTI
+638 SQTGYLEMLENENTI

-665 KSMATQFEEVDLDEI
+665 KSMATQFEDVDLDEI

-686 EERAEE
+686 EERADD
-692 LSTMTKLIILLNDL
+692 LPTMTKLIILLNDL

-796 NAESMFIK
+796 NPESMFIR
-804 EISDKYLNKTGIE
+804 EISENYLNKTGIE
-817 ARPRPLFTLQ
+817 SRPRPSFTLK
-827 EAVESKAPKRQ
+827 EAMESKAPKRQ
-838 LKTVNLNSDSSWASG
+838 IKTVSLNSGSSWNSG

-863 GVVVGVKGEVISIA
+863 GIVVGVKGEVISIA

>member
-1 MFWGVFSVVLVSFLI
+1 MSQLLDKMNPQQKEAILTTEGPLFVMAGAGSGKTRVLTHRIAYLMSEKQVSPYNILAI
-16 TFYLNYEKSYMQKL
+16 TFTNKAAREMKERVEKL
-30 LEFDNQVKDVVS
+30 IGERGKDVWISTFHS
-42 MIDKNFKEYT
+42 MCVRILRRDIDLIGYDLNFG
-52 RIVKL
+52 
-57 EEFRSICILEENL
+57 IL
-70 EIFKMMDSEEV
+70 DDAD
-81 NTLLNQQLLVSDESM
+81 Q
-96 TEEEKLFYLA
+96 
-106 YSKTVNLV
+106 
-114 NELLPNIKELYENEY
+114 
-129 DILELIFIPFYDES
+129 
-143 MNQTVFAEKFNQSQL
+143 
-158 IELQDGLFMFNEP
+158 
-171 IQQKDN
+171 
-177 IWAVYQVV
+177 
-185 EWEDEILGYFQLMY
+185 
-199 KTINT
+199 
-204 EEIFPYSHLNKGLY
+204 
-218 YVDNQLYTGN
+218 
-228 DLPSDLKEKL
+228 
-238 LPASF
+238 
-243 EEASSILKDEGYYL
+243 
-257 SQHTSEVMNLK
+257 
-268 VIHYQLKNQL
+268 
-278 RASVI
+278 
-283 AQTISLFELSV
+283 LSV
-294 ILLILLFLL
+294 IKTVMEDLNLDPKRQSPKYFL
-303 VSYILFMSIVKP
+303 SQI
-315 CYLLVDYV
+315 
-323 KRCSEGN
+323 
-330 YKIPS
+330 S
-335 NISKSW
+335 N
-341 RYSFLMVRN
+341 
-350 AYLENERLL
+350 
-359 NVKDSQS
+359 
-366 QELEYAWKRTLVA
+366 
-379 SQAKTHFLAKVSHEL
+379 AKNEL
-394 KTPLNA
+394 KTPSDLNKEFENEDV
-400 IKGYVQVLKLSID
+400 IRVYEKYQQTLFKNNRVDFDDLLMLTVHLFEKHPEVLSFYQNKFQYIHIDEYQDTNHAQYKIVTLLAEKFRNICVVGDSDQSIYSWRGANIENILSFESD
-413 QPKQKKQLE
+413 YPDA
-422 IIEHSSATV
+422 SV

-450 VIRNNSG
+450 VIKNNSG

-466 RGEGESI
+466 RGEGEAI
-473 EYHRASDGDIEA
+473 EYHRASDGDVEA
-485 TYIADKIAYMRRDT
+485 NYIADKIAYMRRDT

-573 GAASIDKLN
+573 GAASIDKLSH
-582 QFAKDSELSLM
+582 FAAESELSLM
-593 ASIQDATG
+593 SSIQDATG

-627 YSLAS
+627 HSLAS

-638 NQTGYLEMLENENTI
+638 SQTGYLEMLENENTI

-665 KSMATQFEEVDLDEI
+665 KSMATQFEDVDLDEI

-686 EERAEE
+686 EERADD
-692 LSTMTKLIILLNDL
+692 LPTMTKLIILLNDL

-796 NAESMFIK
+796 NPESMFIR
-804 EISDKYLNKTGIE
+804 EISETYLNKTGIE
-817 ARPRPLFTLQ
+817 SRPRPSFTLK
-827 EAVESKAPKRQ
+827 EAMESKAPKRQ
-838 LKTVNLNSDSSWASG
+838 IKTVSLNSGSSWNSG

>member
-1 MFWGVFSVVLVSFLI
+1 MSQLLDKMNPQQKEAILTTEGPLLVMAGAGSGKTRVLTHRIAYLMSEKQVSPYNILAI
-16 TFYLNYEKSYMQKL
+16 TFTNKAAREMKERVEKL
-30 LEFDNQVKDVVS
+30 IGERGKDVWISTFHS
-42 MIDKNFKEYT
+42 MCVRILRRDIDLIGYDLNFG
-52 RIVKL
+52 
-57 EEFRSICILEENL
+57 IL
-70 EIFKMMDSEEV
+70 DDAD
-81 NTLLNQQLLVSDESM
+81 Q
-96 TEEEKLFYLA
+96 
-106 YSKTVNLV
+106 
-114 NELLPNIKELYENEY
+114 
-129 DILELIFIPFYDES
+129 
-143 MNQTVFAEKFNQSQL
+143 
-158 IELQDGLFMFNEP
+158 
-171 IQQKDN
+171 
-177 IWAVYQVV
+177 
-185 EWEDEILGYFQLMY
+185 
-199 KTINT
+199 
-204 EEIFPYSHLNKGLY
+204 
-218 YVDNQLYTGN
+218 
-228 DLPSDLKEKL
+228 
-238 LPASF
+238 
-243 EEASSILKDEGYYL
+243 
-257 SQHTSEVMNLK
+257 
-268 VIHYQLKNQL
+268 
-278 RASVI
+278 
-283 AQTISLFELSV
+283 LSV
-294 ILLILLFLL
+294 IKTVMEDLNLDPKRQSPKYFL
-303 VSYILFMSIVKP
+303 SQI
-315 CYLLVDYV
+315 
-323 KRCSEGN
+323 
-330 YKIPS
+330 S
-335 NISKSW
+335 N
-341 RYSFLMVRN
+341 
-350 AYLENERLL
+350 
-359 NVKDSQS
+359 
-366 QELEYAWKRTLVA
+366 
-379 SQAKTHFLAKVSHEL
+379 AKNEL
-394 KTPLNA
+394 KTPSDLNKEFENEDV
-400 IKGYVQVLKLSID
+400 IRVYEKYQQTLFKNNRVDFDDLLMLTVHLFEKHPEVLSFYQNKFQYIHIDEYQDTNHAQYKIVTLLAEKFRNICVVGDSDQSIYSWRGANIENILSFESD
-413 QPKQKKQLE
+413 YPDA
-422 IIEHSSATV
+422 SV

-450 VIRNNSG
+450 VIKNNSG

-466 RGEGESI
+466 RGEGEAI
-473 EYHRASDGDIEA
+473 EYHRASDGDVEA
-485 TYIADKIAYMRRDT
+485 NYIADKIAYMRRDA

-573 GAASIDKLN
+573 GSASIDKLSH
-582 QFAKDSELSLM
+582 FAAESELSLM
-593 ASIQDATG
+593 SSIQDATG

-627 YSLAS
+627 HSLAS

-638 NQTGYLEMLENENTI
+638 SQTGYLEMLENENTI

-665 KSMATQFEEVDLDEI
+665 KSMATQFEDVDLDEI

-686 EERAEE
+686 EERADD
-692 LSTMTKLIILLNDL
+692 LPTMTKLIILLNDL

-796 NAESMFIK
+796 NPESMFIR
-804 EISDKYLNKTGIE
+804 EISETYLNKTGIE
-817 ARPRPLFTLQ
+817 SRPRPSFTLK
-827 EAVESKAPKRQ
+827 EAMESKAPKRQ
-838 LKTVNLNSDSSWASG
+838 IKTVSLNSGSSWNSG

>member
-1 MFWGVFSVVLVSFLI
+1 MSQLLDKMNPQQKEAILTTEGPLLVMAGAGSGKTRVLTHRIAYLMSEKQVSPYNILAI
-16 TFYLNYEKSYMQKL
+16 TFTNKAAREMKERVEKL
-30 LEFDNQVKDVVS
+30 IGERGKDVWISTFHS
-42 MIDKNFKEYT
+42 MCVRILRRDIDLIGYDLNFG
-52 RIVKL
+52 
-57 EEFRSICILEENL
+57 IL
-70 EIFKMMDSEEV
+70 DDAD
-81 NTLLNQQLLVSDESM
+81 Q
-96 TEEEKLFYLA
+96 
-106 YSKTVNLV
+106 
-114 NELLPNIKELYENEY
+114 
-129 DILELIFIPFYDES
+129 
-143 MNQTVFAEKFNQSQL
+143 
-158 IELQDGLFMFNEP
+158 
-171 IQQKDN
+171 
-177 IWAVYQVV
+177 
-185 EWEDEILGYFQLMY
+185 
-199 KTINT
+199 
-204 EEIFPYSHLNKGLY
+204 
-218 YVDNQLYTGN
+218 
-228 DLPSDLKEKL
+228 
-238 LPASF
+238 
-243 EEASSILKDEGYYL
+243 
-257 SQHTSEVMNLK
+257 
-268 VIHYQLKNQL
+268 
-278 RASVI
+278 
-283 AQTISLFELSV
+283 LSV
-294 ILLILLFLL
+294 IKTVMEDLNLDPKRQSPKYFL
-303 VSYILFMSIVKP
+303 SQI
-315 CYLLVDYV
+315 
-323 KRCSEGN
+323 
-330 YKIPS
+330 S
-335 NISKSW
+335 N
-341 RYSFLMVRN
+341 
-350 AYLENERLL
+350 
-359 NVKDSQS
+359 
-366 QELEYAWKRTLVA
+366 
-379 SQAKTHFLAKVSHEL
+379 AKNEL
-394 KTPLNA
+394 KTPSDLNKEFENEDV
-400 IKGYVQVLKLSID
+400 IRVYEKYQQTLFKNNRVDFDDLLMLTVHLFEKHPEVLSFYQNKFQYIHIDEYQDTNHAQYKIVTLLAEKFRNICVVGDSDQSIYSWRGANIENILSFESD
-413 QPKQKKQLE
+413 YPDA
-422 IIEHSSATV
+422 SV

-450 VIRNNSG
+450 VIKNNSG

-466 RGEGESI
+466 RGEGEAI
-473 EYHRASDGDIEA
+473 EYHRASDGDVEA
-485 TYIADKIAYMRRDT
+485 NYIADKIASMRRDA
-499 YDYHDFAVLYRTNSQ
+499 YDYHDFAVLYRTNAQ

-573 GAASIDKLN
+573 GAASIDKLSH
-582 QFAKDSELSLM
+582 FAAESELSLM
-593 ASIQDATG
+593 SSIQDATG

-627 YSLAS
+627 HSLAS

-638 NQTGYLEMLENENTI
+638 SQTGYLEMLENENTI

-665 KSMATQFEEVDLDEI
+665 KSMATQFEDVDLDEI

-686 EERAEE
+686 EERADD
-692 LSTMTKLIILLNDL
+692 LPTMTKLIILLNDL

-717 ANESKVTLMTIHA
+717 ANESKVTLMSIHA

-736 PVVFICGFED
+736 PVGFICGFED

-796 NAESMFIK
+796 NPESMFIR
-804 EISDKYLNKTGIE
+804 EISETYLNKTGIE
-817 ARPRPLFTLQ
+817 SRPRPSFTLK
-827 EAVESKAPKRQ
+827 EAMESKAPKRQ
-838 LKTVNLNSDSSWASG
+838 IKTVSLNSGSSWNSG

>member
-1 MFWGVFSVVLVSFLI
+1 MSQLLDKMNPQQKEAILTTEGPLLVMAGAGSGKTRVLTHRIAYLMSEKQVSPYNILAI
-16 TFYLNYEKSYMQKL
+16 TFTNKAAREMKERVEKL
-30 LEFDNQVKDVVS
+30 IGERGKDVWISTFHS
-42 MIDKNFKEYT
+42 MCVRILRRDIDLIGYDLNFG
-52 RIVKL
+52 
-57 EEFRSICILEENL
+57 IL
-70 EIFKMMDSEEV
+70 DDAD
-81 NTLLNQQLLVSDESM
+81 Q
-96 TEEEKLFYLA
+96 
-106 YSKTVNLV
+106 
-114 NELLPNIKELYENEY
+114 
-129 DILELIFIPFYDES
+129 
-143 MNQTVFAEKFNQSQL
+143 
-158 IELQDGLFMFNEP
+158 
-171 IQQKDN
+171 
-177 IWAVYQVV
+177 
-185 EWEDEILGYFQLMY
+185 
-199 KTINT
+199 
-204 EEIFPYSHLNKGLY
+204 
-218 YVDNQLYTGN
+218 
-228 DLPSDLKEKL
+228 
-238 LPASF
+238 
-243 EEASSILKDEGYYL
+243 
-257 SQHTSEVMNLK
+257 
-268 VIHYQLKNQL
+268 
-278 RASVI
+278 
-283 AQTISLFELSV
+283 LSV
-294 ILLILLFLL
+294 IKTVMEDLNLDPKRQSPKYFL
-303 VSYILFMSIVKP
+303 SQI
-315 CYLLVDYV
+315 
-323 KRCSEGN
+323 
-330 YKIPS
+330 S
-335 NISKSW
+335 N
-341 RYSFLMVRN
+341 
-350 AYLENERLL
+350 
-359 NVKDSQS
+359 
-366 QELEYAWKRTLVA
+366 
-379 SQAKTHFLAKVSHEL
+379 AKNEL
-394 KTPLNA
+394 KTPSDLNKEFENEDV
-400 IKGYVQVLKLSID
+400 IRVYEKYQQTLFKNNRVDFDDLLMLTVHLFEKHPEVLSFYQNKFQYIHIDEYQDTNHAQYKIVTLLAEKFRNICVVGDSDQSIYSWRGANIENILSFESD
-413 QPKQKKQLE
+413 YPDA
-422 IIEHSSATV
+422 SV

-450 VIRNNSG
+450 VIKNNSG

-466 RGEGESI
+466 RGEGEAI

-485 TYIADKIAYMRRDT
+485 NYIADKIAYMRRDT

-573 GAASIDKLN
+573 GAASIDKLSH
-582 QFAKDSELSLM
+582 FAAESELSLM
-593 ASIQDATG
+593 SSIQDATG

-627 YSLAS
+627 HSLAS

-638 NQTGYLEMLENENTI
+638 SQTGYLEMLENENTI

-665 KSMATQFEEVDLDEI
+665 KSMATQFEDVDLDEI

-686 EERAEE
+686 EERADD
-692 LSTMTKLIILLNDL
+692 LPTMTKLIILLNDL

-796 NAESMFIK
+796 NPESMFIR
-804 EISDKYLNKTGIE
+804 EISETYLNKTGIE
-817 ARPRPLFTLQ
+817 SRPRPSFTLK
-827 EAVESKAPKRQ
+827 EAMESKAPKRQ
-838 LKTVNLNSDSSWASG
+838 IKTVSLNSGSSWNSG

>member
-1 MFWGVFSVVLVSFLI
+1 MSQLLDKMNPQQKEAILTTEGPLLVMAGAGSGKTRVLTHRIAYLMSEKQVSPYNILAI
-16 TFYLNYEKSYMQKL
+16 TFTNKAAREMKERVEKL
-30 LEFDNQVKDVVS
+30 IGERGKDVWISTFHS
-42 MIDKNFKEYT
+42 MCVRILRRDIDLIGYDLNFG
-52 RIVKL
+52 
-57 EEFRSICILEENL
+57 IL
-70 EIFKMMDSEEV
+70 DDAD
-81 NTLLNQQLLVSDESM
+81 Q
-96 TEEEKLFYLA
+96 
-106 YSKTVNLV
+106 
-114 NELLPNIKELYENEY
+114 
-129 DILELIFIPFYDES
+129 
-143 MNQTVFAEKFNQSQL
+143 
-158 IELQDGLFMFNEP
+158 
-171 IQQKDN
+171 
-177 IWAVYQVV
+177 
-185 EWEDEILGYFQLMY
+185 
-199 KTINT
+199 
-204 EEIFPYSHLNKGLY
+204 
-218 YVDNQLYTGN
+218 
-228 DLPSDLKEKL
+228 
-238 LPASF
+238 
-243 EEASSILKDEGYYL
+243 
-257 SQHTSEVMNLK
+257 
-268 VIHYQLKNQL
+268 
-278 RASVI
+278 
-283 AQTISLFELSV
+283 LSV
-294 ILLILLFLL
+294 IKTVMEDLNLDPKRQSPKYFL
-303 VSYILFMSIVKP
+303 SQI
-315 CYLLVDYV
+315 
-323 KRCSEGN
+323 
-330 YKIPS
+330 S
-335 NISKSW
+335 N
-341 RYSFLMVRN
+341 
-350 AYLENERLL
+350 
-359 NVKDSQS
+359 
-366 QELEYAWKRTLVA
+366 
-379 SQAKTHFLAKVSHEL
+379 AKNEL
-394 KTPLNA
+394 KTPSDLNKEFENEDV
-400 IKGYVQVLKLSID
+400 IRVYEKYQQTLFKNNRVDFDDLLMLTVHLFEKHPEVLSFYQNKFQYIHIDEYQDTNHAQYKIVTLLAEKFRNICVVGDSDQSIYSWRGANIENILSFESD
-413 QPKQKKQLE
+413 YPDA
-422 IIEHSSATV
+422 SV

-450 VIRNNSG
+450 VIKNNSG

-466 RGEGESI
+466 RGEGEAI
-473 EYHRASDGDIEA
+473 EYHRASDGDVEA
-485 TYIADKIAYMRRDT
+485 NYIADKIAYMRRDA

-573 GAASIDKLN
+573 GAASIDKLSH
-582 QFAKDSELSLM
+582 FAAESELSLM
-593 ASIQDATG
+593 SSIQDATG

-627 YSLAS
+627 HSLAS

-638 NQTGYLEMLENENTI
+638 SQTGYLEMLENENTI

-665 KSMATQFEEVDLDEI
+665 KSMATQFEDVDLDEI

-686 EERAEE
+686 EERADD
-692 LSTMTKLIILLNDL
+692 LPTMTKLIILLNDL

-796 NAESMFIK
+796 NPESMFIR
-804 EISDKYLNKTGIE
+804 EISETYLNKTGIE
-817 ARPRPLFTLQ
+817 SRPRPSFTLK
-827 EAVESKAPKRQ
+827 EAMESKAPKRQ
-838 LKTVNLNSDSSWASG
+838 IKTVSLNSGSSWNSG

>member
-1 MFWGVFSVVLVSFLI
+1 MSQLLDKMNPQQKEAILTTEGPLLVMAGAGSGKTRVLTHRIAYLMSEKQVSPYNILAI
-16 TFYLNYEKSYMQKL
+16 TFTNKAAREMKERVEKL
-30 LEFDNQVKDVVS
+30 IGERGKDVWISTFHS
-42 MIDKNFKEYT
+42 MCVRILRRDIDLIGYDLNFG
-52 RIVKL
+52 
-57 EEFRSICILEENL
+57 IL
-70 EIFKMMDSEEV
+70 DDAD
-81 NTLLNQQLLVSDESM
+81 Q
-96 TEEEKLFYLA
+96 
-106 YSKTVNLV
+106 
-114 NELLPNIKELYENEY
+114 
-129 DILELIFIPFYDES
+129 
-143 MNQTVFAEKFNQSQL
+143 
-158 IELQDGLFMFNEP
+158 
-171 IQQKDN
+171 
-177 IWAVYQVV
+177 
-185 EWEDEILGYFQLMY
+185 
-199 KTINT
+199 
-204 EEIFPYSHLNKGLY
+204 
-218 YVDNQLYTGN
+218 
-228 DLPSDLKEKL
+228 
-238 LPASF
+238 
-243 EEASSILKDEGYYL
+243 
-257 SQHTSEVMNLK
+257 
-268 VIHYQLKNQL
+268 
-278 RASVI
+278 
-283 AQTISLFELSV
+283 LSV
-294 ILLILLFLL
+294 IKTVMEDLNLDPKRQSPKYFL
-303 VSYILFMSIVKP
+303 SQI
-315 CYLLVDYV
+315 
-323 KRCSEGN
+323 
-330 YKIPS
+330 S
-335 NISKSW
+335 N
-341 RYSFLMVRN
+341 
-350 AYLENERLL
+350 
-359 NVKDSQS
+359 
-366 QELEYAWKRTLVA
+366 
-379 SQAKTHFLAKVSHEL
+379 AKNEL
-394 KTPLNA
+394 KTPSDLNKEFENEDV
-400 IKGYVQVLKLSID
+400 IRVYEKYQQTLFKNNRVDFDDLLMLTVHLFEKHPEVLSFYQNKFQYIHIDEYQDTNHAQYKIVTLLAEKFRNICVVGDSDQSIYSWRGANIENILSFESD
-413 QPKQKKQLE
+413 YPDA
-422 IIEHSSATV
+422 SV

-450 VIRNNSG
+450 VIKNNSG

-466 RGEGESI
+466 RGEGEAI

-485 TYIADKIAYMRRDT
+485 NYIADKIAYMRRDT

-573 GAASIDKLN
+573 GAASIDKLSH
-582 QFAKDSELSLM
+582 FAAESELSLM
-593 ASIQDATG
+593 SSIQDATG

-627 YSLAS
+627 HSLAS

-638 NQTGYLEMLENENTI
+638 SQTGYLEMLENENTI

-665 KSMATQFEEVDLDEI
+665 KSMATQFEDVDLDEI

-686 EERAEE
+686 EERADD
-692 LSTMTKLIILLNDL
+692 LPTMTKLIILLNDL

-778 LLFITN
+778 RLFITN

-796 NAESMFIK
+796 NPESMFIR
-804 EISDKYLNKTGIE
+804 EISETYLNKTGIE
-817 ARPRPLFTLQ
+817 SRPRPSFTLK
-827 EAVESKAPKRQ
+827 EAMESKAPKRQ
-838 LKTVNLNSDSSWASG
+838 IKTVSLNSGSSWNSG

>member
-1 MFWGVFSVVLVSFLI
+1 MSQLLDKMNPQQKEAILTTEGPLLVMAGAGSGKTRVLTHRIAYLMSEKQVSPYNILAI
-16 TFYLNYEKSYMQKL
+16 TFTNKAAREMKERVEKL
-30 LEFDNQVKDVVS
+30 IGERGKDVWISTFHS
-42 MIDKNFKEYT
+42 MCVRILRRDIDLIGYDLNFG
-52 RIVKL
+52 
-57 EEFRSICILEENL
+57 IL
-70 EIFKMMDSEEV
+70 DDAD
-81 NTLLNQQLLVSDESM
+81 Q
-96 TEEEKLFYLA
+96 
-106 YSKTVNLV
+106 
-114 NELLPNIKELYENEY
+114 
-129 DILELIFIPFYDES
+129 
-143 MNQTVFAEKFNQSQL
+143 
-158 IELQDGLFMFNEP
+158 
-171 IQQKDN
+171 
-177 IWAVYQVV
+177 
-185 EWEDEILGYFQLMY
+185 
-199 KTINT
+199 
-204 EEIFPYSHLNKGLY
+204 
-218 YVDNQLYTGN
+218 
-228 DLPSDLKEKL
+228 
-238 LPASF
+238 
-243 EEASSILKDEGYYL
+243 
-257 SQHTSEVMNLK
+257 
-268 VIHYQLKNQL
+268 
-278 RASVI
+278 
-283 AQTISLFELSV
+283 LSV
-294 ILLILLFLL
+294 IKTVMEDLNLDPKRQSPKYFL
-303 VSYILFMSIVKP
+303 SQI
-315 CYLLVDYV
+315 
-323 KRCSEGN
+323 
-330 YKIPS
+330 S
-335 NISKSW
+335 N
-341 RYSFLMVRN
+341 
-350 AYLENERLL
+350 
-359 NVKDSQS
+359 
-366 QELEYAWKRTLVA
+366 
-379 SQAKTHFLAKVSHEL
+379 AKNEL
-394 KTPLNA
+394 KTPSDLNKEFENEDV
-400 IKGYVQVLKLSID
+400 IRVYEKYQQTLFKNNRVDFDDLLMLTVHLFEKHPEVLSFYQNKFQYIHIDEYQDTNHAQYKIVTLLAEKFRNICVVGDSDQSIYSWRGANIENILSFESD
-413 QPKQKKQLE
+413 YPDA
-422 IIEHSSATV
+422 SV

-450 VIRNNSG
+450 VIKNNSG

-466 RGEGESI
+466 RGEGEAI
-473 EYHRASDGDIEA
+473 EYHRASDGDVEA
-485 TYIADKIAYMRRDT
+485 NYIADKIAYMRRDAC
-499 YDYHDFAVLYRTNSQ
+499 DYHDFAVLYRTNSQ

-573 GAASIDKLN
+573 GAASIDKLSH
-582 QFAKDSELSLM
+582 FAAESELSLM
-593 ASIQDATG
+593 SSIQDATG

-627 YSLAS
+627 HSLAS

-638 NQTGYLEMLENENTI
+638 SQTGYLEMLENENTI

-665 KSMATQFEEVDLDEI
+665 KSMATQFEDVDLDEI

-686 EERAEE
+686 EERADD
-692 LSTMTKLIILLNDL
+692 LPTMTKLIILLNDL

-796 NAESMFIK
+796 NPESMFIR
-804 EISDKYLNKTGIE
+804 EISETYLNKTGIE
-817 ARPRPLFTLQ
+817 SRPRPSFTLK
-827 EAVESKAPKRQ
+827 EAMESKAPKRQ
-838 LKTVNLNSDSSWASG
+838 IKTVSLNSGSSWNSG

>member
-1 MFWGVFSVVLVSFLI
+1 MSQLLDKMNPQQKEAILTTEGPLLVMAGAGSGKTRVLTHRIAYLMSEKQVSPYNILAI
-16 TFYLNYEKSYMQKL
+16 TFTNKAAREMKERVEKL
-30 LEFDNQVKDVVS
+30 IGERGKDVWISTFHS
-42 MIDKNFKEYT
+42 MCVRILRRDIDLIGYDLNFG
-52 RIVKL
+52 
-57 EEFRSICILEENL
+57 IL
-70 EIFKMMDSEEV
+70 DDAD
-81 NTLLNQQLLVSDESM
+81 Q
-96 TEEEKLFYLA
+96 
-106 YSKTVNLV
+106 
-114 NELLPNIKELYENEY
+114 
-129 DILELIFIPFYDES
+129 
-143 MNQTVFAEKFNQSQL
+143 
-158 IELQDGLFMFNEP
+158 
-171 IQQKDN
+171 
-177 IWAVYQVV
+177 
-185 EWEDEILGYFQLMY
+185 
-199 KTINT
+199 
-204 EEIFPYSHLNKGLY
+204 
-218 YVDNQLYTGN
+218 
-228 DLPSDLKEKL
+228 
-238 LPASF
+238 
-243 EEASSILKDEGYYL
+243 
-257 SQHTSEVMNLK
+257 
-268 VIHYQLKNQL
+268 
-278 RASVI
+278 
-283 AQTISLFELSV
+283 LSV
-294 ILLILLFLL
+294 IKTVMEDLNLDPKRQSPKYFL
-303 VSYILFMSIVKP
+303 SQI
-315 CYLLVDYV
+315 
-323 KRCSEGN
+323 
-330 YKIPS
+330 S
-335 NISKSW
+335 N
-341 RYSFLMVRN
+341 
-350 AYLENERLL
+350 
-359 NVKDSQS
+359 
-366 QELEYAWKRTLVA
+366 
-379 SQAKTHFLAKVSHEL
+379 AKNEL
-394 KTPLNA
+394 KTPSDLNKEFENEDV
-400 IKGYVQVLKLSID
+400 IRVYEKYQQTLFKNNRVDFDDLLMLTVHLFEKHPEVLSFYQNKFQYIHIDEYQDTNHAQYKIVTLLAKKFRNICVVGDSDQSIYSWRGANIENILSFESD
-413 QPKQKKQLE
+413 YPDA
-422 IIEHSSATV
+422 SV

-450 VIRNNSG
+450 VIKNNSG

-466 RGEGESI
+466 RGEGEAI
-473 EYHRASDGDIEA
+473 EYHRASDGDVEA
-485 TYIADKIAYMRRDT
+485 NYIADKIAYMRRDT

-573 GAASIDKLN
+573 GAASIDKLSH
-582 QFAKDSELSLM
+582 FAAESELSLM
-593 ASIQDATG
+593 SSIQDATG

-627 YSLAS
+627 HSLAS

-638 NQTGYLEMLENENTI
+638 SQTGYLEMLENENTI

-665 KSMATQFEEVDLDEI
+665 KSMATQFEDVDLDEI

-686 EERAEE
+686 EERADD
-692 LSTMTKLIILLNDL
+692 LPTMTKLIILLNDL

-796 NAESMFIK
+796 NPESMFIR
-804 EISDKYLNKTGIE
+804 EISENYLNKTGIE
-817 ARPRPLFTLQ
+817 SRPRPSFTLK
-827 EAVESKAPKRQ
+827 EAMESKAPKRQ
-838 LKTVNLNSDSSWASG
+838 IKTVSLNSGSSWNSG

>member
-1 MFWGVFSVVLVSFLI
+1 MKILRGETMSHLLDKMNPQQKEAILTTEGPLLVMAGAGSGKTRVLTHRIAYLMSEKQVSPYNILAI
-16 TFYLNYEKSYMQKL
+16 TFTNKAAREMKERVEKL
-30 LEFDNQVKDVVS
+30 IGERGKDVWISTFHS
-42 MIDKNFKEYT
+42 MCVRILRRDIDLIGYDLNFG
-52 RIVKL
+52 
-57 EEFRSICILEENL
+57 IL
-70 EIFKMMDSEEV
+70 DDAD
-81 NTLLNQQLLVSDESM
+81 Q
-96 TEEEKLFYLA
+96 
-106 YSKTVNLV
+106 
-114 NELLPNIKELYENEY
+114 
-129 DILELIFIPFYDES
+129 
-143 MNQTVFAEKFNQSQL
+143 
-158 IELQDGLFMFNEP
+158 
-171 IQQKDN
+171 
-177 IWAVYQVV
+177 
-185 EWEDEILGYFQLMY
+185 
-199 KTINT
+199 
-204 EEIFPYSHLNKGLY
+204 
-218 YVDNQLYTGN
+218 
-228 DLPSDLKEKL
+228 
-238 LPASF
+238 
-243 EEASSILKDEGYYL
+243 
-257 SQHTSEVMNLK
+257 
-268 VIHYQLKNQL
+268 
-278 RASVI
+278 
-283 AQTISLFELSV
+283 LSV
-294 ILLILLFLL
+294 IKTVMEDLNLDPKRQSPKYFL
-303 VSYILFMSIVKP
+303 SQI
-315 CYLLVDYV
+315 
-323 KRCSEGN
+323 
-330 YKIPS
+330 S
-335 NISKSW
+335 N
-341 RYSFLMVRN
+341 
-350 AYLENERLL
+350 
-359 NVKDSQS
+359 
-366 QELEYAWKRTLVA
+366 
-379 SQAKTHFLAKVSHEL
+379 AKNEL
-394 KTPLNA
+394 KTPSDLNKEFENEDV
-400 IKGYVQVLKLSID
+400 IRVYEKYQQKLFKNNRVDFDDLLMLTVHLFEKHPEVLSFYQNKFQYIHIDEYQDTNHAQYKIVTLLAEKFRNICVVGDSDQSIYSWRGANIENILSFESD
-413 QPKQKKQLE
+413 YPDA
-422 IIEHSSATV
+422 SV

-466 RGEGESI
+466 RGEGEVI
-473 EYHRASDGDIEA
+473 EYHRAADGDVEA
-485 TYIADKIAYMRRDT
+485 TYIVDKIAYMRRDT

-573 GAASIDKLN
+573 GAASIDKLS
-582 QFAKDSELSLM
+582 QFAAESELSLM
-593 ASIQDATG
+593 AAIQDATG

-627 YSLAS
+627 HSLAS

-638 NQTGYLEMLENENTI
+638 SQTGYLEMLENENTI

-686 EERAEE
+686 EERAEH
-692 LSTMTKLIILLNDL
+692 LPTMTKLIILLNDL

-778 LLFITN
+778 ILFITN

-796 NAESMFIK
+796 NPESMFIK
-804 EISDKYLNKTGIE
+804 EISDRYLNKTGIE
-817 ARPRPLFTLQ
+817 SRPRPSFTLQ
-827 EAVESKAPKRQ
+827 EALQSKAPKRQ
-838 LKTVNLNSDSSWASG
+838 IKTVSLNSDSSWASG

>member
-1 MFWGVFSVVLVSFLI
+1 MSQLLDKMNPQQKEAILTTEGPLLVMAGAGSGKTRVLTHRIAYLMSEKQVSPYNILAI
-16 TFYLNYEKSYMQKL
+16 TFTNKAAREMKERVEKL
-30 LEFDNQVKDVVS
+30 IGERGKDVWISTFHS
-42 MIDKNFKEYT
+42 MCVRILRRDIDLIGYDLNFG
-52 RIVKL
+52 
-57 EEFRSICILEENL
+57 IL
-70 EIFKMMDSEEV
+70 DDAD
-81 NTLLNQQLLVSDESM
+81 Q
-96 TEEEKLFYLA
+96 
-106 YSKTVNLV
+106 
-114 NELLPNIKELYENEY
+114 
-129 DILELIFIPFYDES
+129 
-143 MNQTVFAEKFNQSQL
+143 
-158 IELQDGLFMFNEP
+158 
-171 IQQKDN
+171 
-177 IWAVYQVV
+177 
-185 EWEDEILGYFQLMY
+185 
-199 KTINT
+199 
-204 EEIFPYSHLNKGLY
+204 
-218 YVDNQLYTGN
+218 
-228 DLPSDLKEKL
+228 
-238 LPASF
+238 
-243 EEASSILKDEGYYL
+243 
-257 SQHTSEVMNLK
+257 
-268 VIHYQLKNQL
+268 
-278 RASVI
+278 
-283 AQTISLFELSV
+283 LSV
-294 ILLILLFLL
+294 IKTVMEDLNLDPKRQSPKYFL
-303 VSYILFMSIVKP
+303 SQI
-315 CYLLVDYV
+315 
-323 KRCSEGN
+323 
-330 YKIPS
+330 S
-335 NISKSW
+335 N
-341 RYSFLMVRN
+341 
-350 AYLENERLL
+350 
-359 NVKDSQS
+359 
-366 QELEYAWKRTLVA
+366 
-379 SQAKTHFLAKVSHEL
+379 AKNEL
-394 KTPLNA
+394 KTPRDLNKEFENEDV
-400 IKGYVQVLKLSID
+400 IRVYEKYQQTLFKNNRVDFDDLLMLTVHLFEKHPEVLSFYQNKFQYIHIDEYQDTNHAQYKIVTLLAEKFRNICVVGDSDQSIYSWRGANIENILSFESD
-413 QPKQKKQLE
+413 YPDA
-422 IIEHSSATV
+422 SV

-450 VIRNNSG
+450 VIKNNSG

-466 RGEGESI
+466 RGEGEAI
-473 EYHRASDGDIEA
+473 EYHRASDGDVEA
-485 TYIADKIAYMRRDT
+485 NYIADKIAYMRRDA

-573 GAASIDKLN
+573 GAASIDKLSH
-582 QFAKDSELSLM
+582 FAAESELSLM
-593 ASIQDATG
+593 SSIQDATG

-627 YSLAS
+627 HSLAS

-638 NQTGYLEMLENENTI
+638 SQTGYLEMLENENTI

-665 KSMATQFEEVDLDEI
+665 KSMATQFEDVDLDEI

-686 EERAEE
+686 EERADD
-692 LSTMTKLIILLNDL
+692 LPTMTKLIILLNDL

-796 NAESMFIK
+796 NPESMFIR
-804 EISDKYLNKTGIE
+804 EISETYLNKTGIE
-817 ARPRPLFTLQ
+817 SRPRPSFTLK
-827 EAVESKAPKRQ
+827 EAMESKAPKRQ
-838 LKTVNLNSDSSWASG
+838 IKTVSLNSGSSWNSG

>member
-1 MFWGVFSVVLVSFLI
+1 MSQLLDKMNPQQKEAILTTEGPLLVMAGAGSGKTRVLTHRIAYLMSEKQVSPYNILAI
-16 TFYLNYEKSYMQKL
+16 TFTNKAAREMKERVEKL
-30 LEFDNQVKDVVS
+30 IGERGKDVWISTFHS
-42 MIDKNFKEYT
+42 MCVRILRRDIDLIGYDLNFG
-52 RIVKL
+52 
-57 EEFRSICILEENL
+57 IL
-70 EIFKMMDSEEV
+70 DDAD
-81 NTLLNQQLLVSDESM
+81 Q
-96 TEEEKLFYLA
+96 
-106 YSKTVNLV
+106 
-114 NELLPNIKELYENEY
+114 
-129 DILELIFIPFYDES
+129 
-143 MNQTVFAEKFNQSQL
+143 
-158 IELQDGLFMFNEP
+158 
-171 IQQKDN
+171 
-177 IWAVYQVV
+177 
-185 EWEDEILGYFQLMY
+185 
-199 KTINT
+199 
-204 EEIFPYSHLNKGLY
+204 
-218 YVDNQLYTGN
+218 
-228 DLPSDLKEKL
+228 
-238 LPASF
+238 
-243 EEASSILKDEGYYL
+243 
-257 SQHTSEVMNLK
+257 
-268 VIHYQLKNQL
+268 
-278 RASVI
+278 
-283 AQTISLFELSV
+283 LSV
-294 ILLILLFLL
+294 IKTVMEDLNLDPKRQSPKYFL
-303 VSYILFMSIVKP
+303 SQI
-315 CYLLVDYV
+315 
-323 KRCSEGN
+323 
-330 YKIPS
+330 S
-335 NISKSW
+335 N
-341 RYSFLMVRN
+341 
-350 AYLENERLL
+350 
-359 NVKDSQS
+359 
-366 QELEYAWKRTLVA
+366 
-379 SQAKTHFLAKVSHEL
+379 AKNEL
-394 KTPLNA
+394 KTPNDLNKEFENEDV
-400 IKGYVQVLKLSID
+400 IRVYEKYQQTLFKNNRVDFDDLLMLTVHLFEKHPEVLSFYQNKFQYIHIDEYQDTNHAQYKIVTLLAEKFRNICVVGDSDQSIYSWRGANIENILSFESD
-413 QPKQKKQLE
+413 YPDA
-422 IIEHSSATV
+422 SV

-450 VIRNNSG
+450 VIKNNSG

-466 RGEGESI
+466 RGEGEAI
-473 EYHRASDGDIEA
+473 EYHRASDGDVEA
-485 TYIADKIAYMRRDT
+485 NYIADKIAYMRRDT

-573 GAASIDKLN
+573 GAASIDKLSH
-582 QFAKDSELSLM
+582 FAAESELSLM
-593 ASIQDATG
+593 SSIQDATG

-627 YSLAS
+627 HSLAS

-638 NQTGYLEMLENENTI
+638 SQTGYLEMLENENTI

-665 KSMATQFEEVDLDEI
+665 KSMATQFEDVDLDEI

-686 EERAEE
+686 EERADD
-692 LSTMTKLIILLNDL
+692 LPTMTKLIILLNDL

-796 NAESMFIK
+796 NPESMFIR
-804 EISDKYLNKTGIE
+804 EISENYLNKTGIE
-817 ARPRPLFTLQ
+817 SRPRPSFTLK
-827 EAVESKAPKRQ
+827 EAMESKAPKRQ
-838 LKTVNLNSDSSWASG
+838 IKTVSLNSGSSWNSG

-863 GVVVGVKGEVISIA
+863 GIVVGVKGEVISIA

>member
-1 MFWGVFSVVLVSFLI
+1 MSQLLDKMNPQQKEAILTTEGPLLVMAGAGSGKTRVLTHRIAYLMSEKQVSPYNILAI
-16 TFYLNYEKSYMQKL
+16 TFTNKAAREMKERVEKL
-30 LEFDNQVKDVVS
+30 IGERGKDVWISTFHS
-42 MIDKNFKEYT
+42 MCVRILRRDIDLIGYDLNFG
-52 RIVKL
+52 
-57 EEFRSICILEENL
+57 IL
-70 EIFKMMDSEEV
+70 DDAD
-81 NTLLNQQLLVSDESM
+81 Q
-96 TEEEKLFYLA
+96 
-106 YSKTVNLV
+106 
-114 NELLPNIKELYENEY
+114 
-129 DILELIFIPFYDES
+129 
-143 MNQTVFAEKFNQSQL
+143 
-158 IELQDGLFMFNEP
+158 
-171 IQQKDN
+171 
-177 IWAVYQVV
+177 
-185 EWEDEILGYFQLMY
+185 
-199 KTINT
+199 
-204 EEIFPYSHLNKGLY
+204 
-218 YVDNQLYTGN
+218 
-228 DLPSDLKEKL
+228 
-238 LPASF
+238 
-243 EEASSILKDEGYYL
+243 
-257 SQHTSEVMNLK
+257 
-268 VIHYQLKNQL
+268 
-278 RASVI
+278 
-283 AQTISLFELSV
+283 LSV
-294 ILLILLFLL
+294 IKTVMEDLNLDPKRQSPKYFL
-303 VSYILFMSIVKP
+303 SQI
-315 CYLLVDYV
+315 
-323 KRCSEGN
+323 
-330 YKIPS
+330 S
-335 NISKSW
+335 N
-341 RYSFLMVRN
+341 
-350 AYLENERLL
+350 
-359 NVKDSQS
+359 
-366 QELEYAWKRTLVA
+366 
-379 SQAKTHFLAKVSHEL
+379 AKNEL
-394 KTPLNA
+394 KTPNDLNKEFENEDV
-400 IKGYVQVLKLSID
+400 IRVYEKYQQTLFKNNRVDFDDLLMLTVHLFEKHPEVLSFYQNKFQYIHIDEYQDTNHAQYKIVTLLAEKFRNICVVGDSDQSIYSWRGANIENILSFESD
-413 QPKQKKQLE
+413 YPDA
-422 IIEHSSATV
+422 SV

-450 VIRNNSG
+450 VIKNNSG

-466 RGEGESI
+466 RGEGEAI
-473 EYHRASDGDIEA
+473 EYHRASDGDVEA
-485 TYIADKIAYMRRDT
+485 NYIADKIAYMRRDA

-573 GAASIDKLN
+573 GAASIDKLSH
-582 QFAKDSELSLM
+582 FAAESELSLM
-593 ASIQDATG
+593 SSIQDATG

-627 YSLAS
+627 HSLAS

-638 NQTGYLEMLENENTI
+638 SQTGYLEMLENENTI

-665 KSMATQFEEVDLDEI
+665 KSMATQFEDVDLDEI

-686 EERAEE
+686 EERADD
-692 LSTMTKLIILLNDL
+692 LPTMTKLIILLNDL

-796 NAESMFIK
+796 NPESMFIR
-804 EISDKYLNKTGIE
+804 EISENYLNKTGIE
-817 ARPRPLFTLQ
+817 SRPRPSFTLK
-827 EAVESKAPKRQ
+827 EAMESKAPKRQ
-838 LKTVNLNSDSSWASG
+838 IKTVSLNSGSSWNSG

>member
-1 MFWGVFSVVLVSFLI
+1 MSQLLDKMNPQQKEAILTTEGPLLVMAGAGSGKTRVLTHRIAYLMSEKQVSPYNILAI
-16 TFYLNYEKSYMQKL
+16 TFTNKAAREMKERVEKL
-30 LEFDNQVKDVVS
+30 IGERGKDVWISTFHS
-42 MIDKNFKEYT
+42 MCVRILRRDIDLIGYDLNFG
-52 RIVKL
+52 
-57 EEFRSICILEENL
+57 IL
-70 EIFKMMDSEEV
+70 DDAD
-81 NTLLNQQLLVSDESM
+81 QLS
-96 TEEEKLFYLA
+96 FI
-106 YSKTVNLV
+106 KTVMEDLNLD
-114 NELLPNIKELYENEY
+114 PKR
-129 DILELIFIPFYDES
+129 
-143 MNQTVFAEKFNQSQL
+143 QS
-158 IELQDGLFMFNEP
+158 P
-171 IQQKDN
+171 K
-177 IWAVYQVV
+177 
-185 EWEDEILGYFQLMY
+185 YF
-199 KTINT
+199 
-204 EEIFPYSHLNKGLY
+204 
-218 YVDNQLYTGN
+218 
-228 DLPSDLKEKL
+228 
-238 LPASF
+238 
-243 EEASSILKDEGYYL
+243 L
-257 SQHTSEVMNLK
+257 SQISNA
-268 VIHYQLKNQL
+268 KN
-278 RASVI
+278 
-283 AQTISLFELSV
+283 
-294 ILLILLFLL
+294 
-303 VSYILFMSIVKP
+303 
-315 CYLLVDYV
+315 
-323 KRCSEGN
+323 
-330 YKIPS
+330 
-335 NISKSW
+335 
-341 RYSFLMVRN
+341 
-350 AYLENERLL
+350 
-359 NVKDSQS
+359 
-366 QELEYAWKRTLVA
+366 
-379 SQAKTHFLAKVSHEL
+379 EL
-394 KTPLNA
+394 KTPSDLNKEFENEDV
-400 IKGYVQVLKLSID
+400 IRVYEKYQQTLFKNNRVDFDDLLMLTVHLFEKHPEVLSFYQNKFQYIHIDEYQDTNHAQYKIVTLLAEKFRNICVVGDSDQSIYSWRGANIENILSFESD
-413 QPKQKKQLE
+413 YPDA
-422 IIEHSSATV
+422 SV

-450 VIRNNSG
+450 VIKNNSG

-466 RGEGESI
+466 RGEGEAI
-473 EYHRASDGDIEA
+473 EYHRASDGDVEA
-485 TYIADKIAYMRRDT
+485 NYIADKIAYMRRDAC
-499 YDYHDFAVLYRTNSQ
+499 DYHDFAVLYRTNSQ

-573 GAASIDKLN
+573 GAASIDKLSH
-582 QFAKDSELSLM
+582 FAAESELSLM
-593 ASIQDATG
+593 SSIQDATG

-627 YSLAS
+627 HSLAS

-638 NQTGYLEMLENENTI
+638 SQTGYLEMLENENTI

-665 KSMATQFEEVDLDEI
+665 KSMATQFEDVDLDEI

-686 EERAEE
+686 EERADD
-692 LSTMTKLIILLNDL
+692 LPTMTKLIILLNDL

-796 NAESMFIK
+796 NPESMFIR
-804 EISDKYLNKTGIE
+804 EISETYLNKTGIE
-817 ARPRPLFTLQ
+817 SRPRPSFTLK
-827 EAVESKAPKRQ
+827 EAMESKAPKRQ
-838 LKTVNLNSDSSWASG
+838 IKTVSLNSVSSWNSG

>member
-1 MFWGVFSVVLVSFLI
+1 MSQLLDKMNPQQKEAILTTEGPLLVMAGAGSGKTRVLTHRIAYLMSEKQVSPYNILAI
-16 TFYLNYEKSYMQKL
+16 TFTNKAAREMKERVEKL
-30 LEFDNQVKDVVS
+30 IGERGKDVWISTFHS
-42 MIDKNFKEYT
+42 MCVRILRRDIDLIGYDLNFG
-52 RIVKL
+52 
-57 EEFRSICILEENL
+57 IL
-70 EIFKMMDSEEV
+70 DDAD
-81 NTLLNQQLLVSDESM
+81 Q
-96 TEEEKLFYLA
+96 
-106 YSKTVNLV
+106 
-114 NELLPNIKELYENEY
+114 
-129 DILELIFIPFYDES
+129 
-143 MNQTVFAEKFNQSQL
+143 
-158 IELQDGLFMFNEP
+158 
-171 IQQKDN
+171 
-177 IWAVYQVV
+177 
-185 EWEDEILGYFQLMY
+185 
-199 KTINT
+199 
-204 EEIFPYSHLNKGLY
+204 
-218 YVDNQLYTGN
+218 
-228 DLPSDLKEKL
+228 
-238 LPASF
+238 
-243 EEASSILKDEGYYL
+243 
-257 SQHTSEVMNLK
+257 
-268 VIHYQLKNQL
+268 
-278 RASVI
+278 
-283 AQTISLFELSV
+283 LSV
-294 ILLILLFLL
+294 IKTVMEDLNLDPKRQSPKYFL
-303 VSYILFMSIVKP
+303 SQI
-315 CYLLVDYV
+315 
-323 KRCSEGN
+323 
-330 YKIPS
+330 S
-335 NISKSW
+335 N
-341 RYSFLMVRN
+341 
-350 AYLENERLL
+350 
-359 NVKDSQS
+359 
-366 QELEYAWKRTLVA
+366 
-379 SQAKTHFLAKVSHEL
+379 AKNEL
-394 KTPLNA
+394 KTPSDLNKEFENEDV
-400 IKGYVQVLKLSID
+400 IRVYEKYQQTLFKNNRVDFDDLLMLTVHLFEKHPEVLSFYQNKFQYIHIDEYQDTNHAQYKIVTLLAEKFRNICVVGDSDQSIYSWRGANIENILSFESD
-413 QPKQKKQLE
+413 YPDA
-422 IIEHSSATV
+422 SV

-450 VIRNNSG
+450 VIKNNSG

-466 RGEGESI
+466 RGEGEAI
-473 EYHRASDGDIEA
+473 EYHRASDGDVEA
-485 TYIADKIAYMRRDT
+485 NYIADKIAYMRRDT

-573 GAASIDKLN
+573 GAASIDKLSH
-582 QFAKDSELSLM
+582 FAAESELSLM
-593 ASIQDATG
+593 SSIQDATG

-627 YSLAS
+627 HSLAS

-638 NQTGYLEMLENENTI
+638 SQTGYLEMLENENTI

-665 KSMATQFEEVDLDEI
+665 KSMATQFEDVDLDEI

-686 EERAEE
+686 EERADD
-692 LSTMTKLIILLNDL
+692 LPTMTKLIILLNDL

-796 NAESMFIK
+796 NPESMFIR
-804 EISDKYLNKTGIE
+804 EISETYLNKTGIE
-817 ARPRPLFTLQ
+817 SRPRPSFTLK
-827 EAVESKAPKRQ
+827 EAMESKAPKRQ
-838 LKTVNLNSDSSWASG
+838 IKTVSLNSGSSWNSG

>member
-1 MFWGVFSVVLVSFLI
+1 MKILRGETMSHLLDKMNPQQKEAILTTEGPLLVMAGAGSGKTRVLTHRIAYLMSEKQVSPYNILAI
-16 TFYLNYEKSYMQKL
+16 TFTNKAAREMKERVEKL
-30 LEFDNQVKDVVS
+30 IGERGKDVWISTFHS
-42 MIDKNFKEYT
+42 MCVRILRRDIDLIGYDLNFG
-52 RIVKL
+52 
-57 EEFRSICILEENL
+57 IL
-70 EIFKMMDSEEV
+70 DDAD
-81 NTLLNQQLLVSDESM
+81 Q
-96 TEEEKLFYLA
+96 
-106 YSKTVNLV
+106 
-114 NELLPNIKELYENEY
+114 
-129 DILELIFIPFYDES
+129 
-143 MNQTVFAEKFNQSQL
+143 
-158 IELQDGLFMFNEP
+158 
-171 IQQKDN
+171 
-177 IWAVYQVV
+177 
-185 EWEDEILGYFQLMY
+185 
-199 KTINT
+199 
-204 EEIFPYSHLNKGLY
+204 
-218 YVDNQLYTGN
+218 
-228 DLPSDLKEKL
+228 
-238 LPASF
+238 
-243 EEASSILKDEGYYL
+243 
-257 SQHTSEVMNLK
+257 
-268 VIHYQLKNQL
+268 
-278 RASVI
+278 
-283 AQTISLFELSV
+283 LSV
-294 ILLILLFLL
+294 IKTVMEDLNLDPKRQSPKYFL
-303 VSYILFMSIVKP
+303 SQI
-315 CYLLVDYV
+315 
-323 KRCSEGN
+323 
-330 YKIPS
+330 S
-335 NISKSW
+335 N
-341 RYSFLMVRN
+341 
-350 AYLENERLL
+350 
-359 NVKDSQS
+359 
-366 QELEYAWKRTLVA
+366 
-379 SQAKTHFLAKVSHEL
+379 AKNEL
-394 KTPLNA
+394 KTPSDLNKEFENEDV
-400 IKGYVQVLKLSID
+400 IRVYEKYQQTLFKNNRVDFDDLLMLTVHLFEKHPEVLSFYQNKFQYIHIDEYQDTNHAQYKIVTLLAEKFRNICVVGDSDQSIYSWRGANIENILSFESD
-413 QPKQKKQLE
+413 YPDA
-422 IIEHSSATV
+422 SV

-466 RGEGESI
+466 RGEGEVI
-473 EYHRASDGDIEA
+473 EYHRAADGDVEA
-485 TYIADKIAYMRRDT
+485 TYIVDKIAYMRRDT

-573 GAASIDKLN
+573 GAASIDKLS
-582 QFAKDSELSLM
+582 QFAAESELSLM

-614 KTMIYMLRAQIED
+614 KTMIYILRAQIED
-627 YSLAS
+627 HSLAS

-638 NQTGYLEMLENENTI
+638 SQTGYLEMLENENTI

-686 EERAEE
+686 EERAEH
-692 LSTMTKLIILLNDL
+692 LPTMTKLIILLNDL

-778 LLFITN
+778 ILFITN

-796 NAESMFIK
+796 NPESMFIK
-804 EISDKYLNKTGIE
+804 EISDRYLNKTGIE
-817 ARPRPLFTLQ
+817 SCPRPSFTLQ
-827 EAVESKAPKRQ
+827 EALQSKAPKRQ
-838 LKTVNLNSDSSWASG
+838 IKTVSLNSDSSWASG

>member
-1 MFWGVFSVVLVSFLI
+1 MSQLLDKMNPQQKEAILTTEGPLLVMAGAGSGKTRVLTHRIAYLMSEKQVSPYNILAI
-16 TFYLNYEKSYMQKL
+16 TFTNKAAREMKERVEKL
-30 LEFDNQVKDVVS
+30 IGERGKDVWISTFHS
-42 MIDKNFKEYT
+42 MCVRILRRDIDLIGYDLNFG
-52 RIVKL
+52 
-57 EEFRSICILEENL
+57 IL
-70 EIFKMMDSEEV
+70 DDAD
-81 NTLLNQQLLVSDESM
+81 Q
-96 TEEEKLFYLA
+96 
-106 YSKTVNLV
+106 
-114 NELLPNIKELYENEY
+114 
-129 DILELIFIPFYDES
+129 
-143 MNQTVFAEKFNQSQL
+143 
-158 IELQDGLFMFNEP
+158 
-171 IQQKDN
+171 
-177 IWAVYQVV
+177 
-185 EWEDEILGYFQLMY
+185 
-199 KTINT
+199 
-204 EEIFPYSHLNKGLY
+204 
-218 YVDNQLYTGN
+218 
-228 DLPSDLKEKL
+228 
-238 LPASF
+238 
-243 EEASSILKDEGYYL
+243 
-257 SQHTSEVMNLK
+257 
-268 VIHYQLKNQL
+268 
-278 RASVI
+278 
-283 AQTISLFELSV
+283 LSV
-294 ILLILLFLL
+294 IKTVMEDLNLDPKRQSPKYFL
-303 VSYILFMSIVKP
+303 SQI
-315 CYLLVDYV
+315 
-323 KRCSEGN
+323 
-330 YKIPS
+330 S
-335 NISKSW
+335 N
-341 RYSFLMVRN
+341 
-350 AYLENERLL
+350 
-359 NVKDSQS
+359 
-366 QELEYAWKRTLVA
+366 
-379 SQAKTHFLAKVSHEL
+379 AKNEL
-394 KTPLNA
+394 KTPNDLNKEFENEDV
-400 IKGYVQVLKLSID
+400 IRVYEKYQQTLFKNNRVDFDDLLMLTVHLFEKHPEVLSFYQNKFQYIHIDEYQDTNHAQYKIVTLLAEKFRNICVVGDSDQSIYSWRGANIENILSFESD
-413 QPKQKKQLE
+413 YPDA
-422 IIEHSSATV
+422 SV

-450 VIRNNSG
+450 VIKNNSG

-466 RGEGESI
+466 RGEGEAI

-485 TYIADKIAYMRRDT
+485 NYIADKIAYMRRDT

-573 GAASIDKLN
+573 GAASIDKLSH
-582 QFAKDSELSLM
+582 FAAESELSLM
-593 ASIQDATG
+593 SSIQDATG

-627 YSLAS
+627 HSLAS

-638 NQTGYLEMLENENTI
+638 SQTGYLEMLENENTI

-665 KSMATQFEEVDLDEI
+665 KSMATQFEDVDLDEI

-686 EERAEE
+686 EECADD
-692 LSTMTKLIILLNDL
+692 LPTMTKLIILLNDL

-796 NAESMFIK
+796 NPESMFIR
-804 EISDKYLNKTGIE
+804 EISETYLNKTGIE
-817 ARPRPLFTLQ
+817 SRPRPSFTLK
-827 EAVESKAPKRQ
+827 EAMESKAPKRQ
-838 LKTVNLNSDSSWASG
+838 IKTVSLNSGSSWNSG

>member
-1 MFWGVFSVVLVSFLI
+1 MSQLLDKMNPQQKEAILTTEGPLLVMAGAGSGKTRVLTHRIAYLMSEKQVSPYNILAI
-16 TFYLNYEKSYMQKL
+16 TFTNKAAREMKERVEKL
-30 LEFDNQVKDVVS
+30 IGERGKDVWISTFHS
-42 MIDKNFKEYT
+42 MCVRILRRDIDLIGYDLNFG
-52 RIVKL
+52 
-57 EEFRSICILEENL
+57 IL
-70 EIFKMMDSEEV
+70 DDAD
-81 NTLLNQQLLVSDESM
+81 Q
-96 TEEEKLFYLA
+96 
-106 YSKTVNLV
+106 
-114 NELLPNIKELYENEY
+114 
-129 DILELIFIPFYDES
+129 
-143 MNQTVFAEKFNQSQL
+143 
-158 IELQDGLFMFNEP
+158 
-171 IQQKDN
+171 
-177 IWAVYQVV
+177 
-185 EWEDEILGYFQLMY
+185 
-199 KTINT
+199 
-204 EEIFPYSHLNKGLY
+204 
-218 YVDNQLYTGN
+218 
-228 DLPSDLKEKL
+228 
-238 LPASF
+238 
-243 EEASSILKDEGYYL
+243 
-257 SQHTSEVMNLK
+257 
-268 VIHYQLKNQL
+268 
-278 RASVI
+278 
-283 AQTISLFELSV
+283 LSV
-294 ILLILLFLL
+294 IKTVMEDLNLDPKRQSPKYFL
-303 VSYILFMSIVKP
+303 SQI
-315 CYLLVDYV
+315 
-323 KRCSEGN
+323 
-330 YKIPS
+330 S
-335 NISKSW
+335 N
-341 RYSFLMVRN
+341 
-350 AYLENERLL
+350 
-359 NVKDSQS
+359 
-366 QELEYAWKRTLVA
+366 
-379 SQAKTHFLAKVSHEL
+379 AKNEL
-394 KTPLNA
+394 KTPSDLNKEFENEDV
-400 IKGYVQVLKLSID
+400 IRVYEKYQQTLFKNNRVDFDDLLMLTVHLFEKHPEVLSFYQNKFQYIHIDEYQDTNHAQYKIFTLLAEKFRNICVVGDSDQSIYSWRGANIENILSFESD
-413 QPKQKKQLE
+413 YPDA
-422 IIEHSSATV
+422 SV

-450 VIRNNSG
+450 VIKNNSG

-466 RGEGESI
+466 RGEGEAI
-473 EYHRASDGDIEA
+473 EYHRASDGDVEA
-485 TYIADKIAYMRRDT
+485 NYIADKIAYMRRDAC
-499 YDYHDFAVLYRTNSQ
+499 DYHDFAVLYRTNSQ

-573 GAASIDKLN
+573 GAASIDKLSH
-582 QFAKDSELSLM
+582 FAAESELSLM
-593 ASIQDATG
+593 SSIQDATG

-627 YSLAS
+627 HSLAS

-638 NQTGYLEMLENENTI
+638 SQTGYLEMLENENTI

-665 KSMATQFEEVDLDEI
+665 KSMATQFEDVDLDEI

-686 EERAEE
+686 EERADD
-692 LSTMTKLIILLNDL
+692 LPTMTKLIILLNDL

-796 NAESMFIK
+796 NPESMFIR
-804 EISDKYLNKTGIE
+804 EISETYLNKTGIE
-817 ARPRPLFTLQ
+817 SRPRPSFTLK
-827 EAVESKAPKRQ
+827 EAMESKAPKRQ
-838 LKTVNLNSDSSWASG
+838 IKTVSLNSGSSWNSG

>member
-1 MFWGVFSVVLVSFLI
+1 MSQLLDKMNTQQKEAILTTEGPLLVMAGAGSGKTRVLTHRIAYLMSEKQVSPYNILAI
-16 TFYLNYEKSYMQKL
+16 TFTNKAAREMKERVEKL
-30 LEFDNQVKDVVS
+30 IGERGKDVWISTFHS
-42 MIDKNFKEYT
+42 MCVRILRRDIDLIGYDLNFG
-52 RIVKL
+52 
-57 EEFRSICILEENL
+57 IL
-70 EIFKMMDSEEV
+70 DDAD
-81 NTLLNQQLLVSDESM
+81 Q
-96 TEEEKLFYLA
+96 
-106 YSKTVNLV
+106 
-114 NELLPNIKELYENEY
+114 
-129 DILELIFIPFYDES
+129 
-143 MNQTVFAEKFNQSQL
+143 
-158 IELQDGLFMFNEP
+158 
-171 IQQKDN
+171 
-177 IWAVYQVV
+177 
-185 EWEDEILGYFQLMY
+185 
-199 KTINT
+199 
-204 EEIFPYSHLNKGLY
+204 
-218 YVDNQLYTGN
+218 
-228 DLPSDLKEKL
+228 
-238 LPASF
+238 
-243 EEASSILKDEGYYL
+243 
-257 SQHTSEVMNLK
+257 
-268 VIHYQLKNQL
+268 
-278 RASVI
+278 
-283 AQTISLFELSV
+283 LSV
-294 ILLILLFLL
+294 IKTVMEDLNLDPKRQSPKYFL
-303 VSYILFMSIVKP
+303 SQI
-315 CYLLVDYV
+315 
-323 KRCSEGN
+323 
-330 YKIPS
+330 S
-335 NISKSW
+335 N
-341 RYSFLMVRN
+341 
-350 AYLENERLL
+350 
-359 NVKDSQS
+359 
-366 QELEYAWKRTLVA
+366 
-379 SQAKTHFLAKVSHEL
+379 AKNEL
-394 KTPLNA
+394 KTPSDLNKEFENEDV
-400 IKGYVQVLKLSID
+400 IRVYEKYQQTLFKNNRVDFDDLLMLTVHLFEKHPEVLSFYQNKFQYIHIDEYQDTNHAQYKIVTLLAEKFRNICVVGDSDQSIYSWRGANIENILSFESD
-413 QPKQKKQLE
+413 YPDA
-422 IIEHSSATV
+422 SV

-450 VIRNNSG
+450 VIKNNSG

-466 RGEGESI
+466 RGEGEAI
-473 EYHRASDGDIEA
+473 EYHRASDGDVEA
-485 TYIADKIAYMRRDT
+485 NYIADKIASMRRDA

-573 GAASIDKLN
+573 GAASIDKLSH
-582 QFAKDSELSLM
+582 FAAESELSLM
-593 ASIQDATG
+593 SSIQDATG

-627 YSLAS
+627 HSLAS

-638 NQTGYLEMLENENTI
+638 SQTGYLEMLENENTI

-665 KSMATQFEEVDLDEI
+665 KSMATQFEDVDLDEI

-686 EERAEE
+686 EERADD
-692 LSTMTKLIILLNDL
+692 LPTMTKLIILLNDL

-796 NAESMFIK
+796 NPESMFIR
-804 EISDKYLNKTGIE
+804 EISETYLNKTGIE
-817 ARPRPLFTLQ
+817 SRPRPSFTLK
-827 EAVESKAPKRQ
+827 EAMESKAPKRQ
-838 LKTVNLNSDSSWASG
+838 IKTVSLNSGSSWNSG